1 MRRKCIT
8 MLLALVMVVSLFA
21 GVVPTSAAAAGSNYT
36 QTQVVTSDTNADGTA
51 ASDAYRK
58 AYPDYMA
65 NAAPDVVLP
74 GLTNGENLVPQ
85 GIAYWAEKNW
95 LLVSYYVDKADK
107 NSADAGA
114 AVIAAL
120 DLNTNQT
127 VGVYKFTKADGS
139 AFTAHMGGIAVGT
152 YNLYYTDGHHGIG
165 YIPLT
170 ELTAETK
177 TISISAWES
186 VSIAG
191 INSGAET
198 SYLSMS
204 NGLLWTGNFYNNNKQ
219 YSKKPGKYHSMMYGY
234 EISGTDSASEFAS
247 LKAIAEKPTYVVAA
261 PDSVDQI
268 QGVAYRNGQIILS
281 RSFGRTNDSA
291 LTIYSCTLDKSSTV
305 DNPTVLRD
313 KIKEVKSLPM
323 SEGITLA
330 GTNMLY
336 NLFESGAAY
345 YREGKDGKGKGSNPT
360 DQVWK
365 VDVRKLLNER
375 AVDPVVT
382 TDEVWYERV
391 TTLADL
397 TDVTGQYLIA
407 YNTNDGAVPTQ
418 YAMQVKGLME
428 KGRDGT
434 LGNSGNPSQK
444 DADSMYMEPAEQSNY
459 EIKTVDGTERYY
471 FENVPDSAL
480 WHFELDPED
489 SNHVVTVVSNDP
501 AYAQYPCF
509 YFGSRLMLMQQYGQF
524 ERQNYQRISVTKD
537 GLFQLYYQNLNNGN
551 SYYLW
556 CNDGTYNNQY
566 DDFYANG
573 NQASQHTGYTEKSGT
588 FHCDANYKAPS
599 TTEGNK
605 LYNSGNKTSKN
616 SPDEG
621 SDVPDLYSYF
631 TIYKRYEKHTTQTG
645 KSGTNLDKT
654 AELQA
659 NGTYNIDMSVF
670 TTGTTTT
677 SDSTASEMTYADTD
691 YVLVLDMSKSM
702 RDDGKMDMLK
712 TALDK
717 FVDDLLAAQNASGKS
732 YRVAV
737 VTFSNNDDIATWTKY
752 KMTGYYVGSNF
763 IGYKDRDKSY
773 GKALMD
779 VSSALKTSVIQNLSY
794 NNEVVAST
802 HTELGME
809 LAYGILQNSGAD
821 YKNPLSANYR
831 NAAVVVFTDGIP
843 YNTDTR
849 NNTVS
854 IANDA
859 ISKAKDCKT
868 LGADVYTVGLKVA
881 FETEYKNP
889 YYFTTNKFMSVL
901 SSNYPKATDL
911 TITGAQTSNRYFY
924 SADNQS
930 QLTGIF
936 QKICTTTVAG
946 KTDSATTNVTL
957 NADSV
962 LRDKITDSFD
972 ARSAAVE
979 VSFLP
984 GTTSDGSNF
993 VFNKALTEAEFEAKT
1008 GSNISAELSADGKTV
1023 TVTGFDYS
1031 KYYIAYSHP
1040 GYKMLVS
1047 INGVLLN
1054 DGVSGEQ
1061 LATNAKNSGIY
1072 KTAADTE
1079 ATNEF
1084 EVPTVDVP
1092 SVSCTLDFGLDAV
1105 ANIGNTVVAVSA
1117 APAKQDPNNYVTTYS
1132 RQDGGV
1138 KVSADGTNAVVSP
1151 GTNWSSTQR
1160 NYVLAQAADGTFE
1173 WVKLTI
1179 VPASNILYE
1188 EDKLTRGNESGK
1200 VAWTTAGTSDNL
1212 RQTVNNDLRYGYDT
1226 VYENKLGTY
1235 SNGTAYAATVNKD
1248 SKFSQSL
1255 SFTFTGTGFDIISD
1269 CGNRTGIL
1277 AAAVKNSAGE
1287 TIKVYMVDTYFKGD
1301 GTIAHGTTLYQTPVV
1316 QNLALDYG
1324 TYTVTMNAM
1333 YLRRSEIEKA
1343 EASADLQDAGSSAL
1357 VSELLAQAGMTDV
1370 DPSKVELVYMD
1381 DNSILSPK
1389 HQPSPDVFD
1398 GEEQAAMDWT
1408 TYVDGVRVYGA
1419 LKAEDQGVYL
1429 DGEKNVTYYNII
1441 NSMIAADQITNE
1453 TTNGFAYI
1461 EGTGDTTFNP
1471 ATYQQS
1477 GPQNE
1482 IYLAKNRAITFK
1494 VASGS
1499 VVQVSARAVTDKAAR
1514 INTDKDVTSNTEM
1527 YYEVRPNNDGTVVIQ
1542 NTGEGML
1549 ALVNVKIASAT
1560 AANAAPMVDQDTLE
1574 EACQLLAAGTPEPPT
1589 TVDPTGPDTP
1599 WVNPFTDVSENDWFF
1614 DAVKFVNERKLFVG
1628 TTETTFAPRMA
1639 MTRGMFVTVLGTLAG
1654 VDETAAEASTF
1665 EDVNPNAYYA
1675 PYVAWAQKNGI
1686 VVGTSATTFEPNA
1699 EITREQMAII
1709 MYNYAKYAG
1718 EDVSKTDPAGLAAFA
1733 DGASVS
1739 GWAQTE
1745 MAWAVNMQ
1753 LMVGSDGK
1761 LSPQNHASRAEV
1773 AEIVKNYV
1781 NVLGK

>member
-36 QTQVVTSDTNADGTA
+36 QVPVVTDDTNADGTA
-51 ASDAYRK
+51 ASDAYKK
-58 AYPDYMA
+58 AYPEYMA

-74 GLTNGENLVPQ
+74 GLTDGENLVPQ

-95 LLVSYYVDKADK
+95 LLVSYYVDKYD
-107 NSADAGA
+107 SANAGA

-177 TISISAWES
+177 TISISVGES
-186 VSIAG
+186 VSIAS
-191 INSGAET
+191 INNGAET

-204 NGLLWTGNFYNNNKQ
+204 NGLLWTGNFYNKD
-219 YSKKPGKYHSMMYGY
+219 YSKVPGKYLSMMYGY

-247 LKAIAEKPTYVVAA
+247 LKAIAADPTYVVAA

-281 RSFGRTNDSA
+281 RSYGRKNASY

-305 DNPTVLRD
+305 DNPTVLSD

-345 YREGKDGKGKGSNPT
+345 YREGKDGKAKGSNPT

-407 YNTNDGAVPTQ
+407 YNTKDGAVPTQ
-418 YAMQVKGLME
+418 YAMQAAGLNAAGQRGSTT
-428 KGRDGT
+428 KD
-434 LGNSGNPSQK
+434 NPSQS
-444 DADSMYMEPAEQSNY
+444 DGDSMYMKSAEQSNY
-459 EIKTVDGTERYY
+459 VIKTVDGTERYY

-489 SNHVVTVVSNDP
+489 SNHVVTVVSNDLT
-501 AYAQYPCF
+501 YSGNPCF
-509 YFGSRLMLMQQYGQF
+509 YFGSRLMYMQQFGKY
-524 ERQNYQRISVTKD
+524 ERQNYQRISVTD
-537 GLFQLYYQNLNNGN
+537 SGLFQFYYQNLNNGS

-556 CNDGTYNNQY
+556 CNDGKYNTQY
-566 DDFYANG
+566 DTFYAYG
-573 NQASQHTGYTEKSGT
+573 NQASQHEGVKEENGT
-588 FHCDANYKAPS
+588 FHCDAKHGQKDS
-599 TTEGNK
+599 E
-605 LYNSGNKTSKN
+605 SGNKSTATKN
-616 SPDEG
+616 KPNAGDG
-621 SDVPDLYSYF
+621 VADQYSYF
-631 TIYKRYEKHTTQTG
+631 TIYKRHEKHTTQTG

-654 AELQA
+654 AKLQD

-691 YVLVLDMSKSM
+691 YVFVLDMSKSM

-712 TALDK
+712 AALDK
-717 FVDDLLAAQNASGKS
+717 FVDDLVAAQKASGKS

-737 VTFSNNDDIATWTKY
+737 VTFSNNNHDVALWNQY

-779 VSSALKTSVIQNLSY
+779 VSSALKTSVIANLNY
-794 NNEVVAST
+794 NSNTVAST

-843 YNTDTR
+843 YHADIKPQ
-849 NNTVS
+849 TVD
-854 IANDA
+854 IANNA

-881 FETEYKNP
+881 FETEYDSP

-1061 LATNAKNSGIY
+1061 LATNAENSGIY

-1117 APAKQDPNNYVTTYS
+1117 APVKQDPNNYVKTYS

-1160 NYVLAQAADGTFE
+1160 NYVLAQTADGTLE

-1200 VAWTTAGTSDNL
+1200 VAWTTAGTSENL
-1212 RQTVNNDLRYGYDT
+1212 RQTVNNGLRYGYDT

-1248 SKFSQSL
+1248 NKFSQSL

-1343 EASADLQDAGSSAL
+1343 EASADLQGAGSSAL

-1398 GEEQAAMDWT
+1398 GEEQTAMDWT

-1477 GPQNE
+1477 GPKNE
-1482 IYLAKNRAITFK
+1482 IYLAKNSAITFK

-1499 VVQVSARAVTDKAAR
+1499 VVQVSARAVTDKAAQ

-1589 TVDPTGPDTP
+1589 PVDPSGPDTP

>member
-1 MRRKCIT
+1 
-8 MLLALVMVVSLFA
+8 
-21 GVVPTSAAAAGSNYT
+21 
-36 QTQVVTSDTNADGTA
+36 
-51 ASDAYRK
+51 
-58 AYPDYMA
+58 
-65 NAAPDVVLP
+65 
-74 GLTNGENLVPQ
+74 
-85 GIAYWAEKNW
+85 
-95 LLVSYYVDKADK
+95 
-107 NSADAGA
+107 
-114 AVIAAL
+114 
-120 DLNTNQT
+120 
-127 VGVYKFTKADGS
+127 
-139 AFTAHMGGIAVGT
+139 
-152 YNLYYTDGHHGIG
+152 
-165 YIPLT
+165 
-170 ELTAETK
+170 
-177 TISISAWES
+177 
-186 VSIAG
+186 
-191 INSGAET
+191 
-198 SYLSMS
+198 
-204 NGLLWTGNFYNNNKQ
+204 
-219 YSKKPGKYHSMMYGY
+219 MMYGY

-247 LKAIAEKPTYVVAA
+247 LKAIAADPTYVVAA

-281 RSFGRTNDSA
+281 RSYGRKNASA

-305 DNPTVLRD
+305 DNPTVLSD

-407 YNTNDGAVPTQ
+407 YNTKDGAVPTQ
-418 YAMQVKGLME
+418 YAMQAAGLNAAGQRGSTT
-428 KGRDGT
+428 KD
-434 LGNSGNPSQK
+434 NPSQS
-444 DADSMYMEPAEQSNY
+444 DGDSMYMKSAEQSNY
-459 EIKTVDGTERYY
+459 VIKTVDGTERYY

-489 SNHVVTVVSNDP
+489 SNHVVTVVSNDLT
-501 AYAQYPCF
+501 YSGNPCF
-509 YFGSRLMLMQQYGQF
+509 YFGSRLMYMQQFGKY
-524 ERQNYQRISVTKD
+524 ERQNYQRISVTD
-537 GLFQLYYQNLNNGN
+537 SGLFQFYYQNLNNGS

-556 CNDGTYNNQY
+556 CNDGKYNAKY
-566 DDFYANG
+566 DTFYAYG
-573 NQASQHTGYTEKSGT
+573 NQASQHVGVKEENGT
-588 FHCDANYKAPS
+588 FHCDAKHGQKDS
-599 TTEGNK
+599 E
-605 LYNSGNKTSKN
+605 SGNKSTATKN
-616 SPDEG
+616 KPDAG
-621 SDVPDLYSYF
+621 YAVPDQYSYF
-631 TIYKRYEKHTTQTG
+631 TIYKRHEKHTTQTG

-654 AELQA
+654 AKLQD

-691 YVLVLDMSKSM
+691 YVLVLDMSRSM
-702 RDDGKMDMLK
+702 NDDGKMDMLK
-712 TALDK
+712 AALDK
-717 FVDDLLAAQNASGKS
+717 FVDDLVAAQKASGKS

-737 VTFSNNDDIATWTKY
+737 VTFSNNDDFWALTKY

-779 VSSALKTSVIQNLSY
+779 VSSDLKTSVIQNLSY
-794 NNEVVAST
+794 NDEVVAST

-831 NAAVVVFTDGIP
+831 NAAVVVFTDGTP
-843 YNTDTR
+843 YNTNWS

-881 FETEYKNP
+881 FETEYDSP

-972 ARSAAVE
+972 TRSAAVE

-1061 LATNAKNSGIY
+1061 LPTNAENSGIY

-1117 APAKQDPNNYVTTYS
+1117 APVKQDPNNYVTTYS
-1132 RQDGGV
+1132 RQDGGGV

-1151 GTNWSSTQR
+1151 DTNWSSTQR
-1160 NYVLAQAADGTFE
+1160 NYVLAQTADGTLE

-1200 VAWTTAGTSDNL
+1200 VAWTTAGTSENL
-1212 RQTVNNDLRYGYDT
+1212 RQTVNNGLRYGYDT

-1248 SKFSQSL
+1248 NKFSQSL

-1343 EASADLQDAGSSAL
+1343 EASADLQGAGSSAL

-1560 AANAAPMVDQDTLE
+1560 AANAAPMVDQGTLE

-1589 TVDPTGPDTP
+1589 PVDPTGPGTP

>member
-36 QTQVVTSDTNADGTA
+36 QAPVVTDDTNADGTA
-51 ASDAYRK
+51 ASDAYKK

-74 GLTNGENLVPQ
+74 GLTDGENLVPQ

-95 LLVSYYVDKADK
+95 LLVSYYVDKYD
-107 NSADAGA
+107 SANAGA

-177 TISISAWES
+177 TISISVGES
-186 VSIAG
+186 VSIAS
-191 INSGAET
+191 INNGAET

-204 NGLLWTGNFYNNNKQ
+204 NGLLWTGNFYNKD
-219 YSKKPGKYHSMMYGY
+219 YSKVPGKYLSMMYGY

-247 LKAIAEKPTYVVAA
+247 LKAIAADPTYVVAA

-281 RSFGRTNDSA
+281 RSYGRKNASY
-291 LTIYSCTLDKSSTV
+291 LTIYSCTLDKNSTV
-305 DNPTVLRD
+305 DNPTVLSD

-345 YREGKDGKGKGSNPT
+345 YREGKDGKAKGSNPT

-397 TDVTGQYLIA
+397 TDVTGQYLIT
-407 YNTNDGAVPTQ
+407 YNTNNGAVPTQ
-418 YAMQVKGLME
+418 YAMQAAGLNAAGQRGSTTKE
-428 KGRDGT
+428 
-434 LGNSGNPSQK
+434 NPSQK
-444 DADSMYMEPAEQSNY
+444 DGDSMYMKSAEQSNY
-459 EIKTVDGTERYY
+459 VIKTVDGTERYY

-489 SNHVVTVVSNDP
+489 SNHVVTVVSNDLT
-501 AYAQYPCF
+501 YSGNPCF
-509 YFGSRLMLMQQYGQF
+509 YFGSRLMYMQQFGKY
-524 ERQNYQRISVTKD
+524 ERQNYQRISVTD
-537 GLFQLYYQNLNNGN
+537 SGLFQFYYQNFSKNS

-556 CNDGTYNNQY
+556 CNDGQYNTQY
-566 DDFYANG
+566 DAFYAYG
-573 NQASQHTGYTEKSGT
+573 NQKSQHVGDKEENGT
-588 FHCDANYKAPS
+588 FHCDAKYSHEKKDP
-599 TTEGNK
+599 E
-605 LYNSGNKTSKN
+605 SGNKSIA
-616 SPDEG
+616 SPDSPNAG
-621 SDVPDLYSYF
+621 AAVPDQYSYF

-654 AELQA
+654 AKLQD

-691 YVLVLDMSKSM
+691 YVLVLDMSRSM
-702 RDDGKMDMLK
+702 NDDGKLNMLK
-712 TALDK
+712 SSVKAFISQLVTAEK
-717 FVDDLLAAQNASGKS
+717 EHGTN
-732 YRVAV
+732 YRVAI
-737 VTFSNNDDIATWTKY
+737 VTFSNGSDNTLLWQYTG
-752 KMTGYYVGSNF
+752 TGYYKGTSFV
-763 IGYKDRDKSY
+763 GYKNRGGSY
-773 GKALMD
+773 G
-779 VSSALKTSVIQNLSY
+779 SALQGVNTSLNTSVVDKLSPPSVSGAT
-794 NNEVVAST
+794 NT
-802 HTELGME
+802 QLGME
-809 LAYGILQNSGAD
+809 LAAGILSSSNANYTHPERAD
-821 YKNPLSANYR
+821 YR
-831 NAAVVVFTDGIP
+831 NAAVVLFTDGKP
-843 YNTDTR
+843 ENLTG
-849 NNTVS
+849 NTVKV
-854 IANDA
+854 ANEA
-859 ISKAKDCKT
+859 IKYSANCKT

-881 FETEYKNP
+881 FETEYDNP
-889 YYFTTNKFMSVL
+889 YYFTTNKFMSVM
-901 SSNYPKATDL
+901 SSNYPGATNL
-911 TITGAQTSNRYFY
+911 TKTGAQTSNRYFY

-984 GTTSDGSNF
+984 GTTSDGSSF

-1008 GSNISAELSADGKTV
+1008 GSSISAELSADGKTV

-1200 VAWTTAGTSDNL
+1200 VAWTTAGTSENL
-1212 RQTVNNDLRYGYDT
+1212 RQTVNNGLRYGYDT

-1248 SKFSQSL
+1248 NKFSQSL

-1287 TIKVYMVDTYFKGD
+1287 TIKVYMVDTYFKGGD
-1301 GTIAHGTTLYQTPVV
+1301 TIAHGTTLYQTPVV

-1343 EASADLQDAGSSAL
+1343 EASADLQGAGSSAL
-1357 VSELLAQAGMTDV
+1357 VNELLAQAGMTDV

-1419 LKAEDQGVYL
+1419 LKAGDQGVYL

-1441 NSMIAADQITNE
+1441 NSMIAADQIQNE

-1482 IYLAKNRAITFK
+1482 IYLAKNSAIAFK

-1560 AANAAPMVDQDTLE
+1560 AANAAPMVDQGTLE

-1589 TVDPTGPDTP
+1589 PVDPTGPDTP

-1718 EDVSKTDPAGLAAFA
+1718 EDVSKTDPAGLTAFA

-1781 NVLGK
+1781 NILGK

>member
-36 QTQVVTSDTNADGTA
+36 QAQVVTDDTNADGTA
-51 ASDAYRK
+51 ASDAYKK
-58 AYPDYMA
+58 AYPEYMA

-74 GLTNGENLVPQ
+74 GLTDGENLVPQ

-95 LLVSYYVDKADK
+95 LLVSYYVDKYD
-107 NSADAGA
+107 SANAGA

-177 TISISAWES
+177 TISISVGES
-186 VSIAG
+186 VSIAS
-191 INSGAET
+191 INNGAET

-204 NGLLWTGNFYNNNKQ
+204 NGLLWTGNFYNKD
-219 YSKKPGKYHSMMYGY
+219 YSKVPGKYLSMMYGY

-281 RSFGRTNDSA
+281 RSYGRKNASY

-305 DNPTVLRD
+305 DNPTVLSD

-345 YREGKDGKGKGSNPT
+345 YREGKDGKAKGSNPT

-407 YNTNDGAVPTQ
+407 YNTKDGAVPTQ
-418 YAMQVKGLME
+418 YAMQAAGLNAAGQRGSTT
-428 KGRDGT
+428 KD
-434 LGNSGNPSQK
+434 NPSQS
-444 DADSMYMEPAEQSNY
+444 DGDSMYMKSAEQSNY
-459 EIKTVDGTERYY
+459 VIKTVDGTERYY

-489 SNHVVTVVSNDP
+489 SNRVVTVVSNDLT
-501 AYAQYPCF
+501 YSGNPCF
-509 YFGSRLMLMQQYGQF
+509 YFGSRLMYMQQFGKY
-524 ERQNYQRISVTKD
+524 ERQNYQRISVTD
-537 GLFQLYYQNLNNGN
+537 SGLFQFYYQNLSNGS

-556 CNDGTYNNQY
+556 CNDGQYNTQY
-566 DDFYANG
+566 DAFYAYG
-573 NQASQHTGYTEKSGT
+573 NQKSQHVGDKEENGT
-588 FHCDANYKAPS
+588 FHCDAKHS
-599 TTEGNK
+599 QKDSE
-605 LYNSGNKTSKN
+605 SGNKSTASLS
-616 SPDEG
+616 SPNAGAAVEDQ
-621 SDVPDLYSYF
+621 YSYF

-654 AELQA
+654 AKLQD

-712 TALDK
+712 AALDK
-717 FVDDLLAAQNASGKS
+717 FVDDLVAAQNASGKS

-737 VTFSNNDDIATWTKY
+737 VTFSNNNDIAAWTKY

-763 IGYKDRDKSY
+763 VGYKDRDKSY
-773 GKALMD
+773 GKAFMD

-794 NNEVVAST
+794 NDEWVAST

-831 NAAVVVFTDGIP
+831 NAAVVVFTDGTP
-843 YNTDTR
+843 YNTDVS

-881 FETEYKNP
+881 FETKYDSP

-1061 LATNAKNSGIY
+1061 LPTNAENSGIY

-1084 EVPTVDVP
+1084 EVPTVNVP

-1132 RQDGGV
+1132 RQDGGGV

-1151 GTNWSSTQR
+1151 DTNWSSTQR
-1160 NYVLAQAADGTFE
+1160 NYVLAQTADGTFE

-1212 RQTVNNDLRYGYDT
+1212 RQTVNNGLRYGYDT

-1248 SKFSQSL
+1248 NKFSQSL

-1287 TIKVYMVDTYFKGD
+1287 TIKVYMVDTYFKGGD
-1301 GTIAHGTTLYQTPVV
+1301 TIAHGTTLYQTPVV

-1343 EASADLQDAGSSAL
+1343 EASADLQGAGSSAL

-1419 LKAEDQGVYL
+1419 LKAGDQGVYL

-1482 IYLAKNRAITFK
+1482 IYLAKNSAIAFK

>member
-36 QTQVVTSDTNADGTA
+36 QVPVVTGDTNADGTA
-51 ASDAYRK
+51 ASDAYKK

-65 NAAPDVVLP
+65 NAAPGVVLP
-74 GLTNGENLVPQ
+74 GLTDGENLVPQ
-85 GIAYWAEKNW
+85 GIAYWAAKNW
-95 LLVSYYVDKADK
+95 LLVSYYVDKYD
-107 NSADAGA
+107 SANAGA

-152 YNLYYTDGHHGIG
+152 YNLYYTDGNHGIG

-177 TISISAWES
+177 PISISVGES

-191 INSGAET
+191 INGGAET

-204 NGLLWTGNFYNNNKQ
+204 NGLLWTGNFYNKD
-219 YSKKPGKYHSMMYGY
+219 YSKVPGKYLSMMYGY
-234 EISGTDSASEFAS
+234 ELSGTDSASEFAS
-247 LKAIAEKPTYVVAA
+247 LKAIAADPTYVVAA

-281 RSFGRTNDSA
+281 RSYGRKNAST
-291 LTIYSCTLDKSSTV
+291 LTIYSCTLDKNSTV
-305 DNPTVLRD
+305 DNPTVLSD

-407 YNTNDGAVPTQ
+407 YNTKDGAVPTQ
-418 YAMQVKGLME
+418 YAMQAAGLNAAGQRGSTT
-428 KGRDGT
+428 KD
-434 LGNSGNPSQK
+434 NPSQS
-444 DADSMYMEPAEQSNY
+444 DGDSMYMKSAEQSNY
-459 EIKTVDGTERYY
+459 VIKTVDGTERYY

-489 SNHVVTVVSNDP
+489 SNHVVTVVSNDLT
-501 AYAQYPCF
+501 YSGNPCF
-509 YFGSRLMLMQQYGQF
+509 YFGSRLMYMQQFGKY
-524 ERQNYQRISVTKD
+524 ERQNYQRISVTD
-537 GLFQLYYQNLNNGN
+537 SGLFQFYYQNLSNGS

-556 CNDGTYNNQY
+556 CNDGKYNAKY
-566 DDFYANG
+566 DAFYAYG
-573 NQASQHTGYTEKSGT
+573 NQKSQHVGDKEESGT
-588 FHCDANYKAPS
+588 FHCDAKHGQKDS
-599 TTEGNK
+599 E
-605 LYNSGNKTSKN
+605 SGNKSTA
-616 SPDEG
+616 SP
-621 SDVPDLYSYF
+621 SDPNAGYAVPDQYSYF
-631 TIYKRYEKHTTQTG
+631 TIYKRHEKHTTQTG

-654 AELQA
+654 AKLQD

-712 TALDK
+712 AALDK
-717 FVDDLLAAQNASGKS
+717 FVDDLVAAQKASGKS

-737 VTFSNNDDIATWTKY
+737 VTFSNNDSWGGDYAK
-752 KMTGYYVGSNF
+752 TGYYVNSSF
-763 IGYKDRDKSY
+763 IGYKDRNKSY

-779 VSSALKTSVIQNLSY
+779 VSSALKTSVIANLNY
-794 NNEVVAST
+794 NSKTVAST

-831 NAAVVVFTDGIP
+831 NAAVVVFTDGTP
-843 YNTDTR
+843 YNVAVDTK
-849 NNTVS
+849 TVS
-854 IANDA
+854 IANNA

-881 FETEYKNP
+881 FETEYDSP

-1061 LATNAKNSGIY
+1061 LPTNAENSGIY

-1117 APAKQDPNNYVTTYS
+1117 APVKQDPNNYVTTYS

-1160 NYVLAQAADGTFE
+1160 NYVLAQAADGTLE

-1212 RQTVNNDLRYGYDT
+1212 RQTVNNGLRYGYDT

-1248 SKFSQSL
+1248 NKFSQSL

-1301 GTIAHGTTLYQTPVV
+1301 DTIAHGTTLYQTPVV
-1316 QNLALDYG
+1316 QNLALAYG

-1343 EASADLQDAGSSAL
+1343 EASADLQGAGSSAL

-1441 NSMIAADQITNE
+1441 NSMIAADQIKNE

-1482 IYLAKNRAITFK
+1482 IYLAKNSAIAFK

-1514 INTDKDVTSNTEM
+1514 INTDKDVISNTEM
-1527 YYEVRPNNDGTVVIQ
+1527 YYEVRPNDDGTVVIQ

-1560 AANAAPMVDQDTLE
+1560 AANAAPMVDQGTLE

-1589 TVDPTGPDTP
+1589 PVDPTGPDTP

>member
-36 QTQVVTSDTNADGTA
+36 QVPVVTGDTNADGTA
-51 ASDAYRK
+51 ASDAYKK

-152 YNLYYTDGHHGIG
+152 YNLYYTDGNHGIG

-186 VSIAG
+186 VSIAS

-247 LKAIAEKPTYVVAA
+247 LKAIAADPTYVVAA

-281 RSFGRTNDSA
+281 RSFGRKNDSA

-345 YREGKDGKGKGSNPT
+345 YREGKDGNGKGSNPT

-397 TDVTGQYLIA
+397 TDVTGQYLIT
-407 YNTNDGAVPTQ
+407 YNTNNGAVPTQ
-418 YAMQVKGLME
+418 YAMQAAGLNAAGQRGSTTKE
-428 KGRDGT
+428 
-434 LGNSGNPSQK
+434 NPSQK
-444 DADSMYMEPAEQSNY
+444 DGDSMYMKSAEQSNY
-459 EIKTVDGTERYY
+459 VIKTVDGTERYY

-489 SNHVVTVVSNDP
+489 SNHVVTVVSNDLT
-501 AYAQYPCF
+501 YSGNPCF
-509 YFGSRLMLMQQYGQF
+509 YFGSRLMYMQQFGKY
-524 ERQNYQRISVTKD
+524 ERQNYQRISVTD
-537 GLFQLYYQNLNNGN
+537 SGLFQFYYQNFSKNS

-556 CNDGTYNNQY
+556 CNDGQYNTQY
-566 DDFYANG
+566 DAFYAYG
-573 NQASQHTGYTEKSGT
+573 NQKSQHVGDKEENGT
-588 FHCDANYKAPS
+588 FHCDAKHGQTDS
-599 TTEGNK
+599 E
-605 LYNSGNKTSKN
+605 SGNKSTATPSD
-616 SPDEG
+616 PDIGEG
-621 SDVPDLYSYF
+621 VADQYSYF

-654 AELQA
+654 AKLQD

-691 YVLVLDMSKSM
+691 YVLVLDMSRSM
-702 RDDGKMDMLK
+702 NDDGKLNMLK
-712 TALDK
+712 SSVKAFISQLVTAEK
-717 FVDDLLAAQNASGKS
+717 EHGTN
-732 YRVAV
+732 YRVAI
-737 VTFSNNDDIATWTKY
+737 VTFSNGSDNTLLWQYTG
-752 KMTGYYVGSNF
+752 TGYYKGTSFV
-763 IGYKDRDKSY
+763 GYKNRGGSY
-773 GKALMD
+773 G
-779 VSSALKTSVIQNLSY
+779 SALQGVNTSLNTSVVDKLSPPSVSGAT
-794 NNEVVAST
+794 NT
-802 HTELGME
+802 QLGME
-809 LAYGILQNSGAD
+809 LAAGILSSSNANYTHPERAD
-821 YKNPLSANYR
+821 YR
-831 NAAVVVFTDGIP
+831 NAAVVLFTDGKP
-843 YNTDTR
+843 ENLTG
-849 NNTVS
+849 NTVKV
-854 IANDA
+854 ANEA
-859 ISKAKDCKT
+859 IKYSANCKT

-881 FETEYKNP
+881 FETEYDSP
-889 YYFTTNKFMSVL
+889 YYFTTNKFMSVM
-901 SSNYPKATDL
+901 SSNYPGATNL
-911 TITGAQTSNRYFY
+911 TKTGAQTSNRYFY

-930 QLTGIF
+930 QLTDIF

-1061 LATNAKNSGIY
+1061 LPTNAENSGIY

-1084 EVPTVDVP
+1084 EVPTVNVP

-1117 APAKQDPNNYVTTYS
+1117 APVKQDPNNYVTTYS

-1151 GTNWSSTQR
+1151 DTNWSSTQR
-1160 NYVLAQAADGTFE
+1160 NYVLAQTADGTLE

-1200 VAWTTAGTSDNL
+1200 VAWTTAGTSENL
-1212 RQTVNNDLRYGYDT
+1212 RQTVNNGLRYGYDT

-1248 SKFSQSL
+1248 NKFSQSL

-1301 GTIAHGTTLYQTPVV
+1301 DTIAHGTTLYQTPVV

-1343 EASADLQDAGSSAL
+1343 EASADLQGAGSSAL

-1429 DGEKNVTYYNII
+1429 GGEKNVTYYNII

-1453 TTNGFAYI
+1453 TTTNGFAYI

-1482 IYLAKNRAITFK
+1482 IYLAKNSAITFK

-1499 VVQVSARAVTDKAAR
+1499 VVQVSARAVTDKAAQ
-1514 INTDKDVTSNTEM
+1514 INGDAGKTINSNTEM

-1560 AANAAPMVDQDTLE
+1560 AANAAPMVDQGTLE

-1589 TVDPTGPDTP
+1589 PVDPSGPDTP

>member
-36 QTQVVTSDTNADGTA
+36 QVPVVTDDTNADGTA
-51 ASDAYRK
+51 ASDAYKK
-58 AYPDYMA
+58 AYPEYMA

-74 GLTNGENLVPQ
+74 GLTDGENLVPQ

-95 LLVSYYVDKADK
+95 LLVSYYVDKYD
-107 NSADAGA
+107 SANAGA

-177 TISISAWES
+177 TISISVGES
-186 VSIAG
+186 VSIAS
-191 INSGAET
+191 INNGAET

-204 NGLLWTGNFYNNNKQ
+204 NGLLWTGNFYNKD
-219 YSKKPGKYHSMMYGY
+219 YSKVPGKYLSMMYGY

-247 LKAIAEKPTYVVAA
+247 LKAIAADPTYVVAA

-281 RSFGRTNDSA
+281 RSYGRKNASY

-305 DNPTVLRD
+305 DNPTVLSD

-345 YREGKDGKGKGSNPT
+345 YREGKDGKAKGSNPT

-407 YNTNDGAVPTQ
+407 YNTKDGAVPTQ
-418 YAMQVKGLME
+418 YAMQAAGLNAAGQRGSTT
-428 KGRDGT
+428 KD
-434 LGNSGNPSQK
+434 NPSQS
-444 DADSMYMEPAEQSNY
+444 DGDSMYMKSAEQSNY
-459 EIKTVDGTERYY
+459 VIKTVDGTERYY

-489 SNHVVTVVSNDP
+489 SNRVVTVVSNDLT
-501 AYAQYPCF
+501 YSGNPCF
-509 YFGSRLMLMQQYGQF
+509 YFGSRLMYMQQFGKY
-524 ERQNYQRISVTKD
+524 ERQNYQRISVTD
-537 GLFQLYYQNLNNGN
+537 SGLFQFYYQNLSNGS

-556 CNDGTYNNQY
+556 CNDGQYNTQY
-566 DDFYANG
+566 DAFYAYG
-573 NQASQHTGYTEKSGT
+573 NQKSQHVGDKEENGT
-588 FHCDANYKAPS
+588 FHCDAKHS
-599 TTEGNK
+599 QKDSE
-605 LYNSGNKTSKN
+605 SGNKSTASLS
-616 SPDEG
+616 SPNAGAAVEDQ
-621 SDVPDLYSYF
+621 YSYF

-654 AELQA
+654 AKLQD

-712 TALDK
+712 AALDK
-717 FVDDLLAAQNASGKS
+717 FVDDLLAAQKASGKS

-737 VTFSNNDDIATWTKY
+737 VTFSNNDDFWTLTKY

-779 VSSALKTSVIQNLSY
+779 VSSDLKTSVIQNLSY
-794 NNEVVAST
+794 NDEVVAST

-831 NAAVVVFTDGIP
+831 NAAVVVFTDGTP
-843 YNTDTR
+843 YNVDL
-849 NNTVS
+849 NPQTVD
-854 IANDA
+854 IANNA

-881 FETEYKNP
+881 FETEYDSP

-1061 LATNAKNSGIY
+1061 LPTNAENSGIY

-1084 EVPTVDVP
+1084 EVPTVNVP

-1132 RQDGGV
+1132 RQDGGGV

-1151 GTNWSSTQR
+1151 DTNWSSTQR
-1160 NYVLAQAADGTFE
+1160 NYVLAQTADGTFE

-1212 RQTVNNDLRYGYDT
+1212 RQTVNNGLRYGYDT

-1248 SKFSQSL
+1248 NKFSQSL

-1343 EASADLQDAGSSAL
+1343 EASADLQGAGSSAL

-1419 LKAEDQGVYL
+1419 LKAGDQGVYL

-1560 AANAAPMVDQDTLE
+1560 AANAAPMVDQGTLE

-1589 TVDPTGPDTP
+1589 PVDPTGPDTP

>member
-36 QTQVVTSDTNADGTA
+36 QAPVVTDDTNADGTA
-51 ASDAYRK
+51 ASDAYKK

-65 NAAPDVVLP
+65 NAAPGVVLP
-74 GLTNGENLVPQ
+74 GLTDGENLVPQ

-95 LLVSYYVDKADK
+95 LLVSYYVDKYD
-107 NSADAGA
+107 SANAGA

-177 TISISAWES
+177 TISISVGES
-186 VSIAG
+186 VSIAS
-191 INSGAET
+191 INNGAET

-204 NGLLWTGNFYNNNKQ
+204 NGLLWTGNFYNKD
-219 YSKKPGKYHSMMYGY
+219 YSKVPGKYLSMMYGY

-281 RSFGRTNDSA
+281 RSYGRKNASA
-291 LTIYSCTLDKSSTV
+291 LTIYSCTLDKNSTV
-305 DNPTVLRD
+305 DNPTVLSD

-407 YNTNDGAVPTQ
+407 YNTKDGAVPTQ
-418 YAMQVKGLME
+418 YAMQAAGLNAAGQRGSTT
-428 KGRDGT
+428 KD
-434 LGNSGNPSQK
+434 NPSQK
-444 DADSMYMEPAEQSNY
+444 DGDSMYMKSAEQSNY
-459 EIKTVDGTERYY
+459 VIKTVDGTERYY

-489 SNHVVTVVSNDP
+489 SNRVVTVVSNDLT
-501 AYAQYPCF
+501 YSGNPCF
-509 YFGSRLMLMQQYGQF
+509 YFGSRLMYMQQFGKY
-524 ERQNYQRISVTKD
+524 ERQNYQRISVTD
-537 GLFQLYYQNLNNGN
+537 SGLFQFYYQNLSNGS

-556 CNDGTYNNQY
+556 CNDGQYNTQY
-566 DDFYANG
+566 DAFYAYG
-573 NQASQHTGYTEKSGT
+573 NQKSQHVGDKEENGT
-588 FHCDANYKAPS
+588 FHCDAKHGQKDS
-599 TTEGNK
+599 E
-605 LYNSGNKTSKN
+605 SGNKSTATKN
-616 SPDEG
+616 KPNAGDG
-621 SDVPDLYSYF
+621 VADQYSYF
-631 TIYKRYEKHTTQTG
+631 TIYKRHEKHTTQTG
-645 KSGTNLDKT
+645 KSGTNMDKT
-654 AELQA
+654 AKLQD

-691 YVLVLDMSKSM
+691 YVLVLDMSRSM
-702 RDDGKMDMLK
+702 NDDGKMDMLK
-712 TALDK
+712 AALDK
-717 FVDDLLAAQNASGKS
+717 FVDDLVAAQKASGKS

-737 VTFSNNDDIATWTKY
+737 VTFSNNDDFWALTKY

-763 IGYKDRDKSY
+763 VGYKDRDKSY

-779 VSSALKTSVIQNLSY
+779 VSSDLKTSVIQNLSY
-794 NNEVVAST
+794 NDEVVAST

-831 NAAVVVFTDGIP
+831 NAAVVVFTDGTP
-843 YNTDTR
+843 YNTKA
-849 NNTVS
+849 NKNIVS

-881 FETEYKNP
+881 FKTEYDSP

-1054 DGVSGEQ
+1054 DGVSGK
-1061 LATNAKNSGIY
+1061 LPTNAENSGIY

-1117 APAKQDPNNYVTTYS
+1117 APVKQDPNNYVTTYS
-1132 RQDGGV
+1132 SQDGGV
-1138 KVSADGTNAVVSP
+1138 KVSADGTNAVMSP
-1151 GTNWSSTQR
+1151 DTNWSSTQR
-1160 NYVLAQAADGTFE
+1160 NYVLAQTADGTFE

-1212 RQTVNNDLRYGYDT
+1212 RQTVNNGLRYGYDT

-1248 SKFSQSL
+1248 NKFSQSL

-1343 EASADLQDAGSSAL
+1343 EASADLQGAGSSAL

-1419 LKAEDQGVYL
+1419 LKAGDQGVYL

-1560 AANAAPMVDQDTLE
+1560 AANAVPMVDQGTLE

-1589 TVDPTGPDTP
+1589 PVDPSGPDTP

>member
-36 QTQVVTSDTNADGTA
+36 QVPVVTDDTNADGTA
-51 ASDAYRK
+51 ASDAYKK
-58 AYPDYMA
+58 AYPEYMA

-74 GLTNGENLVPQ
+74 GLNDGENLVPQ

-95 LLVSYYVDKADK
+95 LLVSYYVDKS
-107 NSADAGA
+107 SADAGA

-177 TISISAWES
+177 TISISVGES
-186 VSIAG
+186 VSIAS
-191 INSGAET
+191 INNGAET

-204 NGLLWTGNFYNNNKQ
+204 NGLLWTGNFYNKD
-219 YSKKPGKYHSMMYGY
+219 YSKVPGKYLSMMYGY

-281 RSFGRTNDSA
+281 RSYGRKNASY

-305 DNPTVLRD
+305 DNPTVLSD

-345 YREGKDGKGKGSNPT
+345 YREGKDGKAKGSNPT

-407 YNTNDGAVPTQ
+407 YNTKDGAVPTQ
-418 YAMQVKGLME
+418 YAMQAAGLNAAGQRGSTTKE
-428 KGRDGT
+428 
-434 LGNSGNPSQK
+434 NPSQK
-444 DADSMYMEPAEQSNY
+444 DGDSMYMKSAEQSNY
-459 EIKTVDGTERYY
+459 VIKTVDGTERYY

-489 SNHVVTVVSNDP
+489 SNHVVTVVSNDLT
-501 AYAQYPCF
+501 YSGNPCF
-509 YFGSRLMLMQQYGQF
+509 YFGSRLMYMQQFGKY
-524 ERQNYQRISVTKD
+524 ERQNYQRISVTD
-537 GLFQLYYQNLNNGN
+537 SGLFQFYYQNLNNGS

-556 CNDGTYNNQY
+556 CNDGQYNTQY
-566 DDFYANG
+566 DAFYAYG
-573 NQASQHTGYTEKSGT
+573 NQKSQHVGDKEENGT
-588 FHCDANYKAPS
+588 FHCDAKHDADVS
-599 TTEGNK
+599 E
-605 LYNSGNKTSKN
+605 SGNKSTAT
-616 SPDEG
+616 P
-621 SDVPDLYSYF
+621 SDPNAGDGVADQYSYF
-631 TIYKRYEKHTTQTG
+631 TIYKRHEKHTTQTG

-654 AELQA
+654 AKLQD

-691 YVLVLDMSKSM
+691 YVFVLDMSGSM
-702 RDDGKMDMLK
+702 NDDGKMDMLK
-712 TALDK
+712 AALNK
-717 FVDDLLAAQNASGKS
+717 FVDDLLAAQKASGKS

-737 VTFSNNDDIATWTKY
+737 VTFSNNGSWGFYGK
-752 KMTGYYVGSNF
+752 TGYYVNSKF
-763 IGYKDRDKSY
+763 IGYMNRDKSY
-773 GKALMD
+773 GEAFMN
-779 VSSALKTSVIQNLSY
+779 VSNALKTDVIKNLDYQPSG
-794 NNEVVAST
+794 AT

-809 LAYGILQNSGAD
+809 LAYGILQNSGAN
-821 YKNPLSANYR
+821 YKDPSSANYR
-831 NAAVVVFTDGIP
+831 NAAVVMFTDGIP
-843 YNTDTR
+843 YHVRLDQQ
-849 NNTVS
+849 TVN
-854 IANDA
+854 IANNA

-911 TITGAQTSNRYFY
+911 TKTGAQTSNRYFY

-1061 LATNAKNSGIY
+1061 LPTNAKNSGIY

-1117 APAKQDPNNYVTTYS
+1117 APVKQDPNNYVTTYS
-1132 RQDGGV
+1132 SQDGGV
-1138 KVSADGTNAVVSP
+1138 KVSADGTNAVMSP
-1151 GTNWSSTQR
+1151 DTNWSSTQR
-1160 NYVLAQAADGTFE
+1160 NYVLAQTADGTLE

-1212 RQTVNNDLRYGYDT
+1212 RQTVNNGLRYGYDT

-1248 SKFSQSL
+1248 NKFSQSL

-1343 EASADLQDAGSSAL
+1343 EASADLQGAGSSAL

-1398 GEEQAAMDWT
+1398 GEEQVAMDWT

-1419 LKAEDQGVYL
+1419 LKAGDQGVYL

>member
-1 MRRKCIT
+1 MRKKCIT

-36 QTQVVTSDTNADGTA
+36 QAQVVTGDTNADGTA
-51 ASDAYRK
+51 ASDAYQK
-58 AYPDYMA
+58 AYLDYMA
-65 NAAPDVVLP
+65 NAAPGVVLP

-95 LLVSYYVDKADK
+95 LLVSYYVDKYD
-107 NSADAGA
+107 SADAGA

-152 YNLYYTDGHHGIG
+152 YNLYYTDGNHGIG

-170 ELTAETK
+170 ELTAGTK
-177 TISISAWES
+177 PISISVRES

-204 NGLLWTGNFYNNNKQ
+204 NGLLWTGNFYNKD
-219 YSKKPGKYHSMMYGY
+219 YSTVPGKYHSMMYGY

-281 RSFGRTNDSA
+281 RSYGRKNDSA

-305 DNPTVLRD
+305 DNPTVLSD

-330 GTNMLY
+330 GTDMLY

-397 TDVTGQYLIA
+397 TDVTGQYLIT
-407 YNTNDGAVPTQ
+407 YNTNNGTVPTQ
-418 YAMQVKGLME
+418 YAMQAAGLNAAGQRGSTT
-428 KGRDGT
+428 KD
-434 LGNSGNPSQK
+434 NPSQS
-444 DADSMYMEPAEQSNY
+444 DGDSMYMKSAEQSDY
-459 EIKTVDGTERYY
+459 VIKTVDGTERYY

-489 SNHVVTVVSNDP
+489 SNRVVTVVSNDLT
-501 AYAQYPCF
+501 YSGNPCF
-509 YFGSRLMLMQQYGQF
+509 YFGSRLMYMQQFGKY
-524 ERQNYQRISVTKD
+524 ERQNYQRISVTD
-537 GLFQLYYQNLNNGN
+537 SGLFQFYYQNLNNGS

-556 CNDGTYNNQY
+556 CNDGQYNTQY
-566 DDFYANG
+566 DAFYAYG
-573 NQASQHTGYTEKSGT
+573 NQASQHVGDKEESGT
-588 FHCDANYKAPS
+588 FHCDAKHS
-599 TTEGNK
+599 QKDSE
-605 LYNSGNKTSKN
+605 SGNKSTASLS
-616 SPDEG
+616 SPNAGAAVADQ
-621 SDVPDLYSYF
+621 YSYF
-631 TIYKRYEKHTTQTG
+631 TIYKRHEKHTTQTG

-654 AELQA
+654 AKLQD

-712 TALDK
+712 AALNK
-717 FVDDLLAAQNASGKS
+717 FVDDLLAAQKASGKS

-737 VTFSNNDDIATWTKY
+737 VTFSNNDSWGGDYAK
-752 KMTGYYVGSNF
+752 TGYYVNSSF
-763 IGYKDRDKSY
+763 IGYKDRNKSY

-779 VSSALKTSVIQNLSY
+779 VSSALKTSVIANLNY
-794 NNEVVAST
+794 NSKTVAST

-843 YNTDTR
+843 YHVDLKPQ
-849 NNTVS
+849 TVD
-854 IANDA
+854 IANNA
-859 ISKAKDCKT
+859 ISKAKDCKDA
-868 LGADVYTVGLKVA
+868 GADVYTVGLKVA
-881 FETEYKNP
+881 FETEYDEP

-911 TITGAQTSNRYFY
+911 TKTGAQTSNRYFY

-930 QLTGIF
+930 QLTDIF

-984 GTTSDGSNF
+984 GTTSDGSSF

-1061 LATNAKNSGIY
+1061 LATNAENSGIY

-1151 GTNWSSTQR
+1151 DTNWSSTQR
-1160 NYVLAQAADGTFE
+1160 NYVLTQAADGTLE

-1212 RQTVNNDLRYGYDT
+1212 RQTVNNGLRYGYDT

-1248 SKFSQSL
+1248 NKFSQSL

-1343 EASADLQDAGSSAL
+1343 EASADLQGAGSSAL

-1419 LKAEDQGVYL
+1419 LKAKDQGVYL

-1441 NSMIAADQITNE
+1441 NGMIAADQIKNE

-1482 IYLAKNRAITFK
+1482 IYLAKNSAIAFK
-1494 VASGS
+1494 AASGS

-1527 YYEVRPNNDGTVVIQ
+1527 YYEVRPNDDGTVVIQ
-1542 NTGEGML
+1542 NTGDGML

-1560 AANAAPMVDQDTLE
+1560 AANAAPMVDQGTLE

-1589 TVDPTGPDTP
+1589 PIDPSGPDTP

>member
-36 QTQVVTSDTNADGTA
+36 QVPVVTDDTNADGTA
-51 ASDAYRK
+51 ASDAYKK
-58 AYPDYMA
+58 AYPEYMA

-74 GLTNGENLVPQ
+74 GLNDGENLVPQ

-95 LLVSYYVDKADK
+95 LLVSYYVDKS
-107 NSADAGA
+107 SADAGA

-177 TISISAWES
+177 TISISVGES
-186 VSIAG
+186 VSIAS
-191 INSGAET
+191 INNGAET

-204 NGLLWTGNFYNNNKQ
+204 NGLLWTGNFYNKD
-219 YSKKPGKYHSMMYGY
+219 YSKVPGKYLSMMYGY

-281 RSFGRTNDSA
+281 RSYGRKNASY

-305 DNPTVLRD
+305 DNPTVLSD

-345 YREGKDGKGKGSNPT
+345 YREGKDGKAKGSNPT

-407 YNTNDGAVPTQ
+407 YNTKDGAVPTQ
-418 YAMQVKGLME
+418 YAMQAAGLNAAGQRGSTTKE
-428 KGRDGT
+428 
-434 LGNSGNPSQK
+434 NPSQK
-444 DADSMYMEPAEQSNY
+444 DGDSMYMKSAEQSNY
-459 EIKTVDGTERYY
+459 VIKTVDGTERYY

-489 SNHVVTVVSNDP
+489 SNHVVTVVSNDLT
-501 AYAQYPCF
+501 YSGNPCF
-509 YFGSRLMLMQQYGQF
+509 YFGSRLMYMQQFGKY
-524 ERQNYQRISVTKD
+524 ERQNYQRISVTD
-537 GLFQLYYQNLNNGN
+537 SGLFQFYYQNLNNGS

-556 CNDGTYNNQY
+556 CNDGQYNTQY
-566 DDFYANG
+566 DAFYAYG
-573 NQASQHTGYTEKSGT
+573 NQKSQHVGDKEENGT
-588 FHCDANYKAPS
+588 FHCDAKHDADVS
-599 TTEGNK
+599 E
-605 LYNSGNKTSKN
+605 SGNKSTAT
-616 SPDEG
+616 P
-621 SDVPDLYSYF
+621 SDPNAGDGVADQYSYF
-631 TIYKRYEKHTTQTG
+631 TIYKRHEKHTTQTG

-654 AELQA
+654 AKLQD

-691 YVLVLDMSKSM
+691 YVFVLDMSGSM
-702 RDDGKMDMLK
+702 NDDGKMDMLK
-712 TALDK
+712 AALNK
-717 FVDDLLAAQNASGKS
+717 FVDDLLAAQKASGKS

-737 VTFSNNDDIATWTKY
+737 VTFSNNGSWGFYGK
-752 KMTGYYVGSNF
+752 TGYYVNSKF
-763 IGYKDRDKSY
+763 IGYMNRDKSY
-773 GKALMD
+773 GEAFMN
-779 VSSALKTSVIQNLSY
+779 VSNALKTDVIKNLDYQPSG
-794 NNEVVAST
+794 AT

-809 LAYGILQNSGAD
+809 LAYGILQNSGAN
-821 YKNPLSANYR
+821 YKDPSSANYR
-831 NAAVVVFTDGIP
+831 NAAVVMFTDGIP
-843 YNTDTR
+843 YHVRLDQQ
-849 NNTVS
+849 TVN
-854 IANDA
+854 IANNA

-911 TITGAQTSNRYFY
+911 TKTGAQTSNRYFY

-1061 LATNAKNSGIY
+1061 LPTNAKNSGIY

-1117 APAKQDPNNYVTTYS
+1117 APVKQDPNNYVTTYS
-1132 RQDGGV
+1132 SQDGGV
-1138 KVSADGTNAVVSP
+1138 KVSADGTNAVMSP
-1151 GTNWSSTQR
+1151 DTNWSSTQR
-1160 NYVLAQAADGTFE
+1160 NYVLAQTADGTLE

-1212 RQTVNNDLRYGYDT
+1212 RQTVNNGLRYGYDT

-1248 SKFSQSL
+1248 NKFSQSL

-1343 EASADLQDAGSSAL
+1343 EASADLQGAGSSAL

-1398 GEEQAAMDWT
+1398 GEEQVAMDWT

-1419 LKAEDQGVYL
+1419 LKAGDQGVYL

-1560 AANAAPMVDQDTLE
+1560 AANAAPMVDQGTLE

-1589 TVDPTGPDTP
+1589 PVDPSGPDTP

>member
-36 QTQVVTSDTNADGTA
+36 QAQVVTDDTNADGTA
-51 ASDAYRK
+51 ASDAYK
-58 AYPDYMA
+58 KVYPEYMA

-74 GLTNGENLVPQ
+74 GLTDGENLVPQ

-95 LLVSYYVDKADK
+95 LLVSYYVDKYD
-107 NSADAGA
+107 SANAGA

-177 TISISAWES
+177 TISISVGES
-186 VSIAG
+186 VSIAS
-191 INSGAET
+191 INNGAET

-204 NGLLWTGNFYNNNKQ
+204 NGLLWTGNFYNKD
-219 YSKKPGKYHSMMYGY
+219 YSKVPGKYLSMMYGY

-281 RSFGRTNDSA
+281 RSYGRKNASY

-305 DNPTVLRD
+305 DNPTVLSD

-345 YREGKDGKGKGSNPT
+345 YREGKDGKAKGSNPT

-407 YNTNDGAVPTQ
+407 YNTKDGAVPTQ
-418 YAMQVKGLME
+418 YAMQAAGLNAAGQRGSTT
-428 KGRDGT
+428 KD
-434 LGNSGNPSQK
+434 NPSQS
-444 DADSMYMEPAEQSNY
+444 DGDSMYMKSAEQSNY
-459 EIKTVDGTERYY
+459 VIKTVDGTERYY

-489 SNHVVTVVSNDP
+489 SNRVVTVVSNDLT
-501 AYAQYPCF
+501 YSGNPCF
-509 YFGSRLMLMQQYGQF
+509 YFGSRLMYMQQFGKY
-524 ERQNYQRISVTKD
+524 ERQNYQRISVTD
-537 GLFQLYYQNLNNGN
+537 SGLFQFYYQNLNNGS

-556 CNDGTYNNQY
+556 CNDGQYNTQY
-566 DDFYANG
+566 DAFYAYG
-573 NQASQHTGYTEKSGT
+573 NQKSQHEGVKEENGT
-588 FHCDANYKAPS
+588 FHCDAKHGQKDS
-599 TTEGNK
+599 E
-605 LYNSGNKTSKN
+605 SGNKSTATKN
-616 SPDEG
+616 KPNAGDG
-621 SDVPDLYSYF
+621 VADQYSYF

-654 AELQA
+654 AKLQD

-712 TALDK
+712 AALDK
-717 FVDDLLAAQNASGKS
+717 FVDDLVAAQNASGKS

-737 VTFSNNDDIATWTKY
+737 VTFSNNNDIAAWTKY

-763 IGYKDRDKSY
+763 VGYKDRDKSY
-773 GKALMD
+773 GKAFMD

-794 NNEVVAST
+794 NDEWVAST

-831 NAAVVVFTDGIP
+831 NAAVVVFTDGTP
-843 YNTDTR
+843 YNTDAS

-881 FETEYKNP
+881 FETKYNSP

-962 LRDKITDSFD
+962 LRDEITDSFD

-984 GTTSDGSNF
+984 GTTSDGSSF

-1061 LATNAKNSGIY
+1061 LPTNAENSGIY

-1092 SVSCTLDFGLDAV
+1092 SVSCTLDFGLDTV

-1117 APAKQDPNNYVTTYS
+1117 APVKQDPNNYVTTYS
-1132 RQDGGV
+1132 RQDGGGV
-1138 KVSADGTNAVVSP
+1138 KVSADGTNAVMSP
-1151 GTNWSSTQR
+1151 GTNWSSKQH
-1160 NYVLAQAADGTFE
+1160 NYVLTQAADGTLE

-1200 VAWTTAGTSDNL
+1200 VAWTTAGTSENL
-1212 RQTVNNDLRYGYDT
+1212 RQTVNNGLRYGYDT

-1248 SKFSQSL
+1248 NKFSQSL

-1301 GTIAHGTTLYQTPVV
+1301 DTIAHGTTLYQTPVV

-1343 EASADLQDAGSSAL
+1343 EASADLQGAGSSAL

-1419 LKAEDQGVYL
+1419 LKAGDQGVYL

-1482 IYLAKNRAITFK
+1482 IYLAKNSAITFK

-1499 VVQVSARAVTDKAAR
+1499 VVQVSARAVTDKAAQ

-1560 AANAAPMVDQDTLE
+1560 AANAAPMVDQGTLE

-1589 TVDPTGPDTP
+1589 PVDPSGPDTP

>member
-36 QTQVVTSDTNADGTA
+36 QAPVVTSDTNADGTA
-51 ASDAYRK
+51 ASDAYQK

-74 GLTNGENLVPQ
+74 GLTDGENLVPQ

-95 LLVSYYVDKADK
+95 LLVSYYVDKYD
-107 NSADAGA
+107 SANAGA

-177 TISISAWES
+177 TISISVGES
-186 VSIAG
+186 VSIAS

-204 NGLLWTGNFYNNNKQ
+204 NGLLWTGNFYNKD
-219 YSKKPGKYHSMMYGY
+219 YSTVPGKYHSMMYGY

-281 RSFGRTNDSA
+281 RSYGRKNDSA
-291 LTIYSCTLDKSSTV
+291 LTIYSCTLDKNSTV
-305 DNPTVLRD
+305 DNPTVLSDR
-313 KIKEVKSLPM
+313 IKEVKSLPM

-345 YREGKDGKGKGSNPT
+345 YREGKDGKTKGSNPT

-397 TDVTGQYLIA
+397 TDVTGQYLIT
-407 YNTNDGAVPTQ
+407 YNTKDGAVPTQ
-418 YAMQVKGLME
+418 YAMQAAGLNAAGQRGSTT
-428 KGRDGT
+428 KD
-434 LGNSGNPSQK
+434 NPSQS
-444 DADSMYMEPAEQSNY
+444 DGDSMYMKSAEQSNY
-459 EIKTVDGTERYY
+459 VIKTVDGTERYY

-489 SNHVVTVVSNDP
+489 SNQVVTVVSNDLT
-501 AYAQYPCF
+501 YSGNPCF
-509 YFGSRLMLMQQYGQF
+509 YFGSRLMYMQQFGKY
-524 ERQNYQRISVTKD
+524 ERQNYQRISVTD
-537 GLFQLYYQNLNNGN
+537 SGLFQFYYQNLKNGSS

-556 CNDGTYNNQY
+556 CNDGQYNTQY
-566 DDFYANG
+566 DAFYAYG
-573 NQASQHTGYTEKSGT
+573 NQAPQHVGDKEESGT
-588 FHCDANYKAPS
+588 FHCDAKHSAKDS
-599 TTEGNK
+599 E
-605 LYNSGNKTSKN
+605 SGNKSTATPSD
-616 SPDEG
+616 PDIGEG
-621 SDVPDLYSYF
+621 VADQYSYF
-631 TIYKRYEKHTTQTG
+631 TIYKRHEKHTTQTG

-654 AELQA
+654 AKLQD

-691 YVLVLDMSKSM
+691 YVLVLDMSGSM
-702 RDDGKMDMLK
+702 GDDGKMDMLK
-712 TALDK
+712 AALNK

-737 VTFSNNDDIATWTKY
+737 VTFSNNDSWDTFGGDYAK
-752 KMTGYYVGSNF
+752 TGYYVNSSF
-763 IGYKDRDKSY
+763 IGYKDRNKSY

-779 VSSALKTSVIQNLSY
+779 VSSALKTSVIANLKWNSKL
-794 NNEVVAST
+794 VAST

-831 NAAVVVFTDGIP
+831 NAAVVVFTDGTP
-843 YNTDTR
+843 YHVDANK
-849 NNTVS
+849 NTVS
-854 IANDA
+854 IANNA
-859 ISKAKDCKT
+859 ISKAKDCKDA
-868 LGADVYTVGLKVA
+868 GADVYTVGLKVA
-881 FETEYKNP
+881 FETKYDSP

-911 TITGAQTSNRYFY
+911 TKTGVQTSNRYFY

-957 NADSV
+957 NAASV

-984 GTTSDGSNF
+984 GTTSDGSSF

-1200 VAWTTAGTSDNL
+1200 VAWTTAGTSENL
-1212 RQTVNNDLRYGYDT
+1212 RQTVNNGLRYGYDT

-1248 SKFSQSL
+1248 NKFSQSL

-1287 TIKVYMVDTYFKGD
+1287 TIKVYMVDTYFKGG

-1343 EASADLQDAGSSAL
+1343 EASADLQGAGSSAL

-1419 LKAEDQGVYL
+1419 LKAKDQGVYL

-1441 NSMIAADQITNE
+1441 NGMIAADQIKNE

-1482 IYLAKNRAITFK
+1482 IYLAKNSAIAFK

-1560 AANAAPMVDQDTLE
+1560 AANAAPMIDQGTLE

-1589 TVDPTGPDTP
+1589 PIDPSGPDTP

>member
-36 QTQVVTSDTNADGTA
+36 QTQVVTDDTNADGTA
-51 ASDAYRK
+51 ASDAYKK
-58 AYPDYMA
+58 AYPEYMA

-74 GLTNGENLVPQ
+74 GLTDGENLVPQ

-95 LLVSYYVDKADK
+95 LLVSYYVDKYD
-107 NSADAGA
+107 SANAGA

-177 TISISAWES
+177 TISISVGES
-186 VSIAG
+186 VSIAS
-191 INSGAET
+191 INNGAET

-204 NGLLWTGNFYNNNKQ
+204 NGLLWTGNFYNKD
-219 YSKKPGKYHSMMYGY
+219 YSKVPGKYLSMMYGY

-247 LKAIAEKPTYVVAA
+247 LKAIAADPTYVVAA

-281 RSFGRTNDSA
+281 RSYGRKNASY

-305 DNPTVLRD
+305 DNPTVLSD

-345 YREGKDGKGKGSNPT
+345 YREGKDGKAKGSNPT

-407 YNTNDGAVPTQ
+407 YNTKDGAVPTQ
-418 YAMQVKGLME
+418 YAMQAAGLNAAGQRGSTT
-428 KGRDGT
+428 KD
-434 LGNSGNPSQK
+434 NPSQK
-444 DADSMYMEPAEQSNY
+444 DGDSMYMKSAEQSNY
-459 EIKTVDGTERYY
+459 VIKTVDGTERYY

-489 SNHVVTVVSNDP
+489 SNHVVTVVSNDLT
-501 AYAQYPCF
+501 YSGNPCF
-509 YFGSRLMLMQQYGQF
+509 YFGSRLMYMQQFGKY
-524 ERQNYQRISVTKD
+524 ERQNYQRISVTD
-537 GLFQLYYQNLNNGN
+537 SGLFQFYYQNLSNGS

-556 CNDGTYNNQY
+556 CNDGQYNTQY
-566 DDFYANG
+566 DAFYAYG
-573 NQASQHTGYTEKSGT
+573 NQKSQHVGDKEENGT
-588 FHCDANYKAPS
+588 FHCDAKHS
-599 TTEGNK
+599 QKDSE
-605 LYNSGNKTSKN
+605 SGNKSTASLS
-616 SPDEG
+616 SPNAG
-621 SDVPDLYSYF
+621 AAVPDQYSYF

-654 AELQA
+654 AKLQD

-691 YVLVLDMSKSM
+691 YVFVLDMSKSM

-712 TALDK
+712 AALDK
-717 FVDDLLAAQNASGKS
+717 FVDDLVAAQKASGKS

-737 VTFSNNDDIATWTKY
+737 VTFSNNNHDVALWNQY

-763 IGYKDRDKSY
+763 VGYKDRDKSY

-779 VSSALKTSVIQNLSY
+779 VSSALKTSVIANLNY
-794 NNEVVAST
+794 NSNIVAST

-843 YNTDTR
+843 YHADIKPQ
-849 NNTVS
+849 TVD
-854 IANDA
+854 IANNA

-881 FETEYKNP
+881 FETEYDSP

-1061 LATNAKNSGIY
+1061 LPTNAKNSGIY

-1117 APAKQDPNNYVTTYS
+1117 APVKQDPNNYVTTYS

-1151 GTNWSSTQR
+1151 DTNWSSTQR
-1160 NYVLAQAADGTFE
+1160 NYVLTQTADGTLE

-1212 RQTVNNDLRYGYDT
+1212 RQTVNNGLRYGYDT

-1248 SKFSQSL
+1248 NKFSQSL

-1287 TIKVYMVDTYFKGD
+1287 TIKVYMVDTYFKGGD
-1301 GTIAHGTTLYQTPVV
+1301 TIAHGTTLYQTPVV

-1343 EASADLQDAGSSAL
+1343 EASADLQGAGSSAL

-1419 LKAEDQGVYL
+1419 LKAGDQGVYL

-1482 IYLAKNRAITFK
+1482 IYLAKNSAIAFK

-1560 AANAAPMVDQDTLE
+1560 AANAAPMVDQGTLE

-1589 TVDPTGPDTP
+1589 LVDPSGPDTP

>member
-36 QTQVVTSDTNADGTA
+36 QVPVVTDDTNADGTA
-51 ASDAYRK
+51 ASDAYKK

-74 GLTNGENLVPQ
+74 GLTDGENLVPQ

-95 LLVSYYVDKADK
+95 LLVSYYVDKYD
-107 NSADAGA
+107 SANAGA

-177 TISISAWES
+177 TISISVGES
-186 VSIAG
+186 VSIAS
-191 INSGAET
+191 INNGAET

-204 NGLLWTGNFYNNNKQ
+204 NGLLWTGNFYNKD
-219 YSKKPGKYHSMMYGY
+219 YSKVPGKYLSMMYGY

-247 LKAIAEKPTYVVAA
+247 LKAIAADPTYVVAA

-281 RSFGRTNDSA
+281 RSYGRKNASY
-291 LTIYSCTLDKSSTV
+291 LTIYSCTLDKNSTV
-305 DNPTVLRD
+305 DNPTVLSD

-345 YREGKDGKGKGSNPT
+345 YREGKDGKAKGSNPT

-397 TDVTGQYLIA
+397 TDVTGQYLIT
-407 YNTNDGAVPTQ
+407 YNTKDGAVPTQ
-418 YAMQVKGLME
+418 YAMQAAGLNAAGQRGSTT
-428 KGRDGT
+428 KD
-434 LGNSGNPSQK
+434 NPSQK
-444 DADSMYMEPAEQSNY
+444 DGDSMYMKSAEQSNY
-459 EIKTVDGTERYY
+459 VIKTVDGTERYY

-480 WHFELDPED
+480 WHFELDLED
-489 SNHVVTVVSNDP
+489 SNHVVTVVSNDLT
-501 AYAQYPCF
+501 YSGNPCF
-509 YFGSRLMLMQQYGQF
+509 YFGSRLMYMQQFGKY
-524 ERQNYQRISVTKD
+524 ERQNYQRISVTD
-537 GLFQLYYQNLNNGN
+537 SGLFQFYYQNLSNGS

-556 CNDGTYNNQY
+556 CNDGQYNTQY
-566 DDFYANG
+566 DAFYAYG
-573 NQASQHTGYTEKSGT
+573 NQKSQHVGDKEESGT
-588 FHCDANYKAPS
+588 FHCDAKHS
-599 TTEGNK
+599 QKDSE
-605 LYNSGNKTSKN
+605 SGNKSTASLS
-616 SPDEG
+616 SPNAG
-621 SDVPDLYSYF
+621 AAVPDQYSYF

-654 AELQA
+654 AKLQD

-691 YVLVLDMSKSM
+691 YVLVLDMSRSM
-702 RDDGKMDMLK
+702 NDDGKLNMLK
-712 TALDK
+712 SSVKAFISQLVTAEK
-717 FVDDLLAAQNASGKS
+717 EHGTN
-732 YRVAV
+732 YRVAI
-737 VTFSNNDDIATWTKY
+737 VTFSNGSDNTLLWQYTG
-752 KMTGYYVGSNF
+752 TGYYKGTSFV
-763 IGYKDRDKSY
+763 GYKNRGGSY
-773 GKALMD
+773 G
-779 VSSALKTSVIQNLSY
+779 SALQGVNTSLNTSVVDKLSPPSVSGAT
-794 NNEVVAST
+794 NT
-802 HTELGME
+802 QLGME
-809 LAYGILQNSGAD
+809 LAAGILSSSNANYTHPERAD
-821 YKNPLSANYR
+821 YR
-831 NAAVVVFTDGIP
+831 NAAVVLFTDGKP
-843 YNTDTR
+843 ENLTG
-849 NNTVS
+849 NTVKV
-854 IANDA
+854 ANEA
-859 ISKAKDCKT
+859 IKYSANCKT

-881 FETEYKNP
+881 FETKYNSP

-1061 LATNAKNSGIY
+1061 LATNAENSGIY

-1117 APAKQDPNNYVTTYS
+1117 APAKQDPNNYVKTYS

-1151 GTNWSSTQR
+1151 DTNWSSTQR
-1160 NYVLAQAADGTFE
+1160 NYVLTQAADGTLE

-1200 VAWTTAGTSDNL
+1200 VAWTTAGTSENL

-1248 SKFSQSL
+1248 NKFSQSL

-1316 QNLALDYG
+1316 QNLALGYG

-1343 EASADLQDAGSSAL
+1343 EASADLQGAGSSAL

-1419 LKAEDQGVYL
+1419 LKAGDQGVYL

-1482 IYLAKNRAITFK
+1482 IYLAKNSAIAFK

-1560 AANAAPMVDQDTLE
+1560 AANAAPMVDQGTLE

>member
-36 QTQVVTSDTNADGTA
+36 QVPVVTDDTNADGTA
-51 ASDAYRK
+51 ASDAYKK
-58 AYPDYMA
+58 AYPEYMA

-74 GLTNGENLVPQ
+74 GLTDGENLVPQ

-95 LLVSYYVDKADK
+95 LLVSYYVDKYD
-107 NSADAGA
+107 SANAGA

-177 TISISAWES
+177 TISISVGES
-186 VSIAG
+186 VSIAS
-191 INSGAET
+191 INNGAET

-204 NGLLWTGNFYNNNKQ
+204 NGLLWTGNFYNKD
-219 YSKKPGKYHSMMYGY
+219 YSKVPGKYLSMMYGY

-247 LKAIAEKPTYVVAA
+247 LKAIAADPTYVVAA

-281 RSFGRTNDSA
+281 RSYWRKNASY

-305 DNPTVLRD
+305 DNPTVLSD

-345 YREGKDGKGKGSNPT
+345 YREGKDGKAKGSNPT

-407 YNTNDGAVPTQ
+407 YNTKDGAVPTQ
-418 YAMQVKGLME
+418 YAMQAAGLNAAGQRGSTT
-428 KGRDGT
+428 KD
-434 LGNSGNPSQK
+434 NPSQS
-444 DADSMYMEPAEQSNY
+444 DGDSMYMKSAEQSNY
-459 EIKTVDGTERYY
+459 VIKTVDGTERYY

-489 SNHVVTVVSNDP
+489 SNHVVTVVSNDLT
-501 AYAQYPCF
+501 YSGNPCF
-509 YFGSRLMLMQQYGQF
+509 YFGSRLMYMQQFGKY
-524 ERQNYQRISVTKD
+524 ERQNYQRISVTD
-537 GLFQLYYQNLNNGN
+537 SGLFQFYYQNLNNGS

-556 CNDGTYNNQY
+556 CNDGKYNTQY
-566 DDFYANG
+566 DTFYAYG
-573 NQASQHTGYTEKSGT
+573 NQASQHEGVKEENGT
-588 FHCDANYKAPS
+588 FHCDAKHGQKDS
-599 TTEGNK
+599 E
-605 LYNSGNKTSKN
+605 SGNKSTATKN
-616 SPDEG
+616 KPNAGDG
-621 SDVPDLYSYF
+621 VADQYSYF
-631 TIYKRYEKHTTQTG
+631 TIYKRHEKHTTQTG

-654 AELQA
+654 AKLQD

-691 YVLVLDMSKSM
+691 YVFVLDMSKSM

-712 TALDK
+712 AALDK
-717 FVDDLLAAQNASGKS
+717 FVDDLVAAQKASGKS

-737 VTFSNNDDIATWTKY
+737 VTFSNNNHDVALWNQY

-779 VSSALKTSVIQNLSY
+779 VSSALKTSVIANLNY
-794 NNEVVAST
+794 NSNTVAST

-843 YNTDTR
+843 YHADIKPQ
-849 NNTVS
+849 TVD
-854 IANDA
+854 IANNA

-881 FETEYKNP
+881 FETEYDSP

-1061 LATNAKNSGIY
+1061 LATNAENSGIY

-1117 APAKQDPNNYVTTYS
+1117 APVKQDPNNYVKTYS

-1160 NYVLAQAADGTFE
+1160 NYVLAQTADGTLE

-1200 VAWTTAGTSDNL
+1200 VAWTTAGTSENL
-1212 RQTVNNDLRYGYDT
+1212 RQTVNNGLRYGYDT

-1248 SKFSQSL
+1248 NKFSQSL

-1343 EASADLQDAGSSAL
+1343 EASADLQGAGSSAL

-1398 GEEQAAMDWT
+1398 GEEQTAMDWT

-1482 IYLAKNRAITFK
+1482 IYLAKNSAITFK

-1499 VVQVSARAVTDKAAR
+1499 VVQVSARAVTDKAAQ

-1589 TVDPTGPDTP
+1589 PVDPSGPDTP

>member
-36 QTQVVTSDTNADGTA
+36 QVPVVTDDTNADGSA
-51 ASDAYRK
+51 ASDAYKK

-74 GLTNGENLVPQ
+74 GLTDGENLVPQ

-95 LLVSYYVDKADK
+95 LLVSYYVDKYD
-107 NSADAGA
+107 SANAGA

-177 TISISAWES
+177 TISISVGES
-186 VSIAG
+186 VSIAS
-191 INSGAET
+191 INKGAET

-204 NGLLWTGNFYNNNKQ
+204 NGLLWTGNFYNKD
-219 YSKKPGKYHSMMYGY
+219 YSKVPGKYLSMMYGY

-281 RSFGRTNDSA
+281 RSYGRKNASY
-291 LTIYSCTLDKSSTV
+291 LTIYSCTLDKNSTV
-305 DNPTVLRD
+305 DNPTVLSD

-397 TDVTGQYLIA
+397 TDVTGQYLIT
-407 YNTNDGAVPTQ
+407 YNTKDGAVPTQ
-418 YAMQVKGLME
+418 YAMQAAGLNAAGQRGSTT
-428 KGRDGT
+428 KD
-434 LGNSGNPSQK
+434 NPSQK
-444 DADSMYMEPAEQSNY
+444 DGDSMYMKSAEQSNY
-459 EIKTVDGTERYY
+459 VIKTVDGTERYY

-489 SNHVVTVVSNDP
+489 SNHVVTVVSNDLT
-501 AYAQYPCF
+501 YSGNPCF
-509 YFGSRLMLMQQYGQF
+509 YFGSRLMYMQQFGKY
-524 ERQNYQRISVTKD
+524 ERQNYQRISVTD
-537 GLFQLYYQNLNNGN
+537 SGLFQFYYQNLSNGS

-556 CNDGTYNNQY
+556 CNDGQYNTQY
-566 DDFYANG
+566 DAFYAYG
-573 NQASQHTGYTEKSGT
+573 NQKSQHVGDKEENGT
-588 FHCDANYKAPS
+588 FHCDAKHS
-599 TTEGNK
+599 QKDSE
-605 LYNSGNKTSKN
+605 SGNKSTASLS
-616 SPDEG
+616 SPNAG
-621 SDVPDLYSYF
+621 HAVPDKYSYF

-654 AELQA
+654 AKLQD
-659 NGTYNIDMSVF
+659 NGTYNIDMSVL

-712 TALDK
+712 AALDK

-737 VTFSNNDDIATWTKY
+737 VTFSNNNDIATWTKY

-831 NAAVVVFTDGIP
+831 NAAVVVFTDGTP
-843 YNTDTR
+843 YNVDL
-849 NNTVS
+849 NSQTVD
-854 IANDA
+854 IANNA

-881 FETEYKNP
+881 FETEYDSP

-1054 DGVSGEQ
+1054 DGVSGK
-1061 LATNAKNSGIY
+1061 LPTNAENSGIY

-1160 NYVLAQAADGTFE
+1160 NYVLAQTADGTLE

-1188 EDKLTRGNESGK
+1188 EDKLTRGNDESGK
-1200 VAWTTAGTSDNL
+1200 VAWTTVGTSDNL

-1248 SKFSQSL
+1248 NKFSQSL

-1316 QNLALDYG
+1316 QNLALGYG

-1343 EASADLQDAGSSAL
+1343 EASADLQGAGSSAL

-1398 GEEQAAMDWT
+1398 GEEQTAMDWT

-1419 LKAEDQGVYL
+1419 LKAEDQGAYL

-1560 AANAAPMVDQDTLE
+1560 AANAAPMVDQGTLE

-1589 TVDPTGPDTP
+1589 PVDPSGPDTP

>member
-36 QTQVVTSDTNADGTA
+36 QVPVVTDDTNADGTA
-51 ASDAYRK
+51 ASDAYQK

-85 GIAYWAEKNW
+85 GIAYWAANNW
-95 LLVSYYVDKADK
+95 LLVSYYVDKS
-107 NSADAGA
+107 SADAGA

-152 YNLYYTDGHHGIG
+152 YNLYYTDGNHGIG

-177 TISISAWES
+177 TISISEGES
-186 VSIAG
+186 VSIASV
-191 INSGAET
+191 NKGAET

-204 NGLLWTGNFYNNNKQ
+204 NGLLWTGNFYNDK
-219 YSKKPGKYHSMMYGY
+219 YKRIPGKYHSMMYGY

-281 RSFGRTNDSA
+281 RSYGRKNASY

-305 DNPTVLRD
+305 DNPTVLSD

-345 YREGKDGKGKGSNPT
+345 YREGKDGKAKGSNPT

-407 YNTNDGAVPTQ
+407 YNTKDGAVPTQ
-418 YAMQVKGLME
+418 YAMQAAGLNAAGQRGSTT
-428 KGRDGT
+428 KD
-434 LGNSGNPSQK
+434 NPSQS
-444 DADSMYMEPAEQSNY
+444 DGDSMYMKSAEQSNY
-459 EIKTVDGTERYY
+459 VIKTVDGTERYY

-489 SNHVVTVVSNDP
+489 SNRVVTVVSNDLT
-501 AYAQYPCF
+501 YSGNPCF
-509 YFGSRLMLMQQYGQF
+509 YFGSRLMYMQQFGKY
-524 ERQNYQRISVTKD
+524 ERQNYQRISVTD
-537 GLFQLYYQNLNNGN
+537 SGLFQFYYQNLSNGS

-556 CNDGTYNNQY
+556 CNDGQYNTQY
-566 DDFYANG
+566 DAFYAYG
-573 NQASQHTGYTEKSGT
+573 NQKSQHVGDKEENGT
-588 FHCDANYKAPS
+588 FHCDAKHS
-599 TTEGNK
+599 QKDSE
-605 LYNSGNKTSKN
+605 SGNKSTASLS
-616 SPDEG
+616 SPNAGAAVADQ
-621 SDVPDLYSYF
+621 YSYF

-654 AELQA
+654 AKLQD

-691 YVLVLDMSKSM
+691 YVFVLDMSKSM

-712 TALDK
+712 AALNK

-737 VTFSNNDDIATWTKY
+737 VTFSNNNDIAAWTKY

-779 VSSALKTSVIQNLSY
+779 VSSDLKTSVIQNLSY

-831 NAAVVVFTDGIP
+831 NAAVVVFTDGTP
-843 YNTDTR
+843 YNTDVS

-881 FETEYKNP
+881 FETEYDSP

-946 KTDSATTNVTL
+946 KIDSATTNVTL

-1054 DGVSGEQ
+1054 DGVSGE
-1061 LATNAKNSGIY
+1061 LPTNAENSGIY

-1084 EVPTVDVP
+1084 EVPTVNVP

-1117 APAKQDPNNYVTTYS
+1117 APVKQDPNNYVKTYS
-1132 RQDGGV
+1132 RQNGGV

-1151 GTNWSSTQR
+1151 DTNWSSTQR
-1160 NYVLAQAADGTFE
+1160 NYVLAQTADGTFE

-1212 RQTVNNDLRYGYDT
+1212 RQTVNNGLRYGYDT

-1248 SKFSQSL
+1248 NKFSQSL

-1343 EASADLQDAGSSAL
+1343 EASADLQGAGSSAL
-1357 VSELLAQAGMTDV
+1357 VSELLAQAGMTDA

>member
-21 GVVPTSAAAAGSNYT
+21 DVVPTSAAAAGSNYT
-36 QTQVVTSDTNADGTA
+36 QVPVVTDDTNADGTA
-51 ASDAYRK
+51 ASDAYKK
-58 AYPDYMA
+58 AYPEYMA

-74 GLTNGENLVPQ
+74 GLTDGENLVPQ

-95 LLVSYYVDKADK
+95 LLVSYYVDKYD
-107 NSADAGA
+107 SANAGA

-177 TISISAWES
+177 TISISVGES
-186 VSIAG
+186 VSIAS
-191 INSGAET
+191 INNGAET

-204 NGLLWTGNFYNNNKQ
+204 NGLLWTGNFYNKD
-219 YSKKPGKYHSMMYGY
+219 YSKVPGKYLSMMYGY

-247 LKAIAEKPTYVVAA
+247 LKAIAADPTYVVAA

-281 RSFGRTNDSA
+281 RSYGRKNASY

-305 DNPTVLRD
+305 DNPTVLSD

-345 YREGKDGKGKGSNPT
+345 YREGKDGKAKGSNPT

-407 YNTNDGAVPTQ
+407 YNTKDGAVPTQ
-418 YAMQVKGLME
+418 YAMQAAGLNAAGQRGSTT
-428 KGRDGT
+428 KD
-434 LGNSGNPSQK
+434 NPSQS
-444 DADSMYMEPAEQSNY
+444 DGDSMYMKSAEQSNY
-459 EIKTVDGTERYY
+459 VIKTVDGTERYY

-489 SNHVVTVVSNDP
+489 SNHVVTVVSNDLT
-501 AYAQYPCF
+501 YSGNPCF
-509 YFGSRLMLMQQYGQF
+509 YFGSRLMYMQQFGKY
-524 ERQNYQRISVTKD
+524 ERQNYQRISVTD
-537 GLFQLYYQNLNNGN
+537 SGLFQFYYQNLNNGS

-556 CNDGTYNNQY
+556 CNDGKYNTQY
-566 DDFYANG
+566 DTFYAYG
-573 NQASQHTGYTEKSGT
+573 NQASQHEGVKEENGT
-588 FHCDANYKAPS
+588 FHCDAKHGQKDS
-599 TTEGNK
+599 E
-605 LYNSGNKTSKN
+605 SGNKSTATKN
-616 SPDEG
+616 KPNAGDG
-621 SDVPDLYSYF
+621 VADQYSYF
-631 TIYKRYEKHTTQTG
+631 TIYKRHEKHTTQTG

-654 AELQA
+654 AKLQD

-691 YVLVLDMSKSM
+691 YVFVLDMSKSM

-712 TALDK
+712 AALDK
-717 FVDDLLAAQNASGKS
+717 FVDDLVAAQKASGKS

-737 VTFSNNDDIATWTKY
+737 VTFSNNNHDVALWNQY

-779 VSSALKTSVIQNLSY
+779 VSSALKTSVIANLNY
-794 NNEVVAST
+794 NSNTVAST

-843 YNTDTR
+843 YHADIKPQ
-849 NNTVS
+849 TVD
-854 IANDA
+854 IANNA

-881 FETEYKNP
+881 FETEYDSP

-930 QLTGIF
+930 QLMGIF

-1061 LATNAKNSGIY
+1061 LATNAENSGIY

-1117 APAKQDPNNYVTTYS
+1117 APVKQDPNNYVKTYS

-1160 NYVLAQAADGTFE
+1160 NYVLAQTADGTLE

-1200 VAWTTAGTSDNL
+1200 VAWTTAGTSENL
-1212 RQTVNNDLRYGYDT
+1212 RQTVNNGLRYGYDT

-1248 SKFSQSL
+1248 NKFSQSL

-1343 EASADLQDAGSSAL
+1343 EASADLQGAGSSAL

-1429 DGEKNVTYYNII
+1429 NGEKNVTYYNII

-1560 AANAAPMVDQDTLE
+1560 AANAAPMVDQGTLE

-1589 TVDPTGPDTP
+1589 PVDPTGPDTP

>member
-36 QTQVVTSDTNADGTA
+36 QVPVVTDDTNADGTA
-51 ASDAYRK
+51 ASDAYKK

-74 GLTNGENLVPQ
+74 GLTDGENLVPQ
-85 GIAYWAEKNW
+85 GIAYWAAKNW
-95 LLVSYYVDKADK
+95 LLVSYYVDKYD
-107 NSADAGA
+107 SANAGA

-177 TISISAWES
+177 TISISVGES
-186 VSIAG
+186 VSIAS
-191 INSGAET
+191 INNGAET

-204 NGLLWTGNFYNNNKQ
+204 NGLLWTGNFYNKD
-219 YSKKPGKYHSMMYGY
+219 YSKVPGKYLSMMYGY

-281 RSFGRTNDSA
+281 RSYGRKNASY

-305 DNPTVLRD
+305 DNPTVLSD

-345 YREGKDGKGKGSNPT
+345 YREGKDGKAKGSNPT

-397 TDVTGQYLIA
+397 TDVTGQYLIT
-407 YNTNDGAVPTQ
+407 YNTKDGAVPTQ
-418 YAMQVKGLME
+418 YAMQAAGLNAAGQRGSTT
-428 KGRDGT
+428 KD
-434 LGNSGNPSQK
+434 NPSQS
-444 DADSMYMEPAEQSNY
+444 DGDSMYMKSAEQSNY
-459 EIKTVDGTERYY
+459 VIKTVDGTERYY

-489 SNHVVTVVSNDP
+489 SNRVVTVVSNDLT
-501 AYAQYPCF
+501 YSGNPCF
-509 YFGSRLMLMQQYGQF
+509 YFGSRLMYMQQFGKY
-524 ERQNYQRISVTKD
+524 ERQNYQRISVTD
-537 GLFQLYYQNLNNGN
+537 SGLFQFYYQNLSNGS

-556 CNDGTYNNQY
+556 CNDGQYNTQY
-566 DDFYANG
+566 DAFYAYG
-573 NQASQHTGYTEKSGT
+573 NQKSQHVGDKEENGT
-588 FHCDANYKAPS
+588 FHCDAKHS
-599 TTEGNK
+599 QKDSE
-605 LYNSGNKTSKN
+605 SGNKSTASLS
-616 SPDEG
+616 SPNAG
-621 SDVPDLYSYF
+621 AAVPDQYSYF

-654 AELQA
+654 AKLQD

-691 YVLVLDMSKSM
+691 YVFVLDMSKSM

-712 TALDK
+712 AALDK
-717 FVDDLLAAQNASGKS
+717 FVDDLVAAQKASGKS

-737 VTFSNNDDIATWTKY
+737 VTFSNNNHDVALWNQY

-779 VSSALKTSVIQNLSY
+779 VSSALKTSVIANLNY
-794 NNEVVAST
+794 NSNTVAST

-843 YNTDTR
+843 YHADIKPQ
-849 NNTVS
+849 TVD
-854 IANDA
+854 IANNA

-881 FETEYKNP
+881 FETKYDSP

-1061 LATNAKNSGIY
+1061 LPTNAENSGIY

-1092 SVSCTLDFGLDAV
+1092 SVSCTLDFGLDAM

-1117 APAKQDPNNYVTTYS
+1117 APVKQDSNNYVTTYS

-1160 NYVLAQAADGTFE
+1160 NYVLAQTADGTLE

-1212 RQTVNNDLRYGYDT
+1212 RQTVNNGLRYGYDT

-1248 SKFSQSL
+1248 NKFSQSL

-1343 EASADLQDAGSSAL
+1343 EASADLQGAGSSAL

-1441 NSMIAADQITNE
+1441 NSMIAADQIKNE

-1482 IYLAKNRAITFK
+1482 IYLAKNSAIAFK

-1514 INTDKDVTSNTEM
+1514 INTDKDVASNTEM

-1560 AANAAPMVDQDTLE
+1560 AANAAPMVDQGTLE

-1589 TVDPTGPDTP
+1589 PVDPSGPDTP

-1654 VDETAAEASTF
+1654 VDETAADASTF

>member
-36 QTQVVTSDTNADGTA
+36 QVPVVTDDTNADGTA
-51 ASDAYRK
+51 ASDAYKK
-58 AYPDYMA
+58 AYPEYMA

-74 GLTNGENLVPQ
+74 GLTDGENLVPQ

-95 LLVSYYVDKADK
+95 LLVSYYVDKYD
-107 NSADAGA
+107 SANAGA

-127 VGVYKFTKADGS
+127 VGVYRFTKADGS

-177 TISISAWES
+177 TISISVGES
-186 VSIAG
+186 VSIAS
-191 INSGAET
+191 INNGAET

-204 NGLLWTGNFYNNNKQ
+204 NGLLWTGNFYNNYNKD
-219 YSKKPGKYHSMMYGY
+219 YSKVPGKYLSMMYGY

-281 RSFGRTNDSA
+281 RSYGRKNASY

-305 DNPTVLRD
+305 DNPTVLSD

-345 YREGKDGKGKGSNPT
+345 YREGKDGKAKGSNPT

-407 YNTNDGAVPTQ
+407 YNTKDGAVPTQ
-418 YAMQVKGLME
+418 YAMQAAGLNAAGQRGSTT
-428 KGRDGT
+428 KD
-434 LGNSGNPSQK
+434 NPSQS
-444 DADSMYMEPAEQSNY
+444 DGDSMYMKSAEQSNY
-459 EIKTVDGTERYY
+459 VIKTVDGTERYY

-489 SNHVVTVVSNDP
+489 SNRVVTVVSNDLT
-501 AYAQYPCF
+501 YSGNPCF
-509 YFGSRLMLMQQYGQF
+509 YFGSRLMYMQQFGKY
-524 ERQNYQRISVTKD
+524 ERQNYQRISVTD
-537 GLFQLYYQNLNNGN
+537 SGLFQFYYQNLSNGS

-556 CNDGTYNNQY
+556 CNDGQYNTQY
-566 DDFYANG
+566 DAFYAYG
-573 NQASQHTGYTEKSGT
+573 NQKSQHVGDKEENGT
-588 FHCDANYKAPS
+588 FHCDAKHS
-599 TTEGNK
+599 QKDSE
-605 LYNSGNKTSKN
+605 SGNKSTASLS
-616 SPDEG
+616 SPNAGAAVADQ
-621 SDVPDLYSYF
+621 YSYF
-631 TIYKRYEKHTTQTG
+631 TIYKRHEKHTTQTG

-654 AELQA
+654 AKLQD

-712 TALDK
+712 AALDK

-737 VTFSNNDDIATWTKY
+737 VTFSNNNDIATWTKY

-831 NAAVVVFTDGIP
+831 NAAVVVFTDGTP
-843 YNTDTR
+843 YNTDVSK
-849 NNTVS
+849 NTVS

-881 FETEYKNP
+881 FETEYDSP

-972 ARSAAVE
+972 ARSTAVE

-1008 GSNISAELSADGKTV
+1008 GSSISAELSADGKTV

-1054 DGVSGEQ
+1054 DGVSGK
-1061 LATNAKNSGIY
+1061 LATNAENSGIY

-1212 RQTVNNDLRYGYDT
+1212 RQTVNNGLRYGYDT

-1248 SKFSQSL
+1248 NKFSQSL

-1343 EASADLQDAGSSAL
+1343 EASADLQGAGSSAL

-1398 GEEQAAMDWT
+1398 GEEQTAMDWT

-1482 IYLAKNRAITFK
+1482 IYLAKNSAIAFK

-1560 AANAAPMVDQDTLE
+1560 AANAAPMVDQGTLE

-1589 TVDPTGPDTP
+1589 LVDPSGPDTP

>member
-36 QTQVVTSDTNADGTA
+36 QAQVVTDDTNADGTA
-51 ASDAYRK
+51 ASDAYKK

-65 NAAPDVVLP
+65 NAAPGVVLP
-74 GLTNGENLVPQ
+74 GLTDGENLVPQ

-95 LLVSYYVDKADK
+95 LLVSYYVDKYD
-107 NSADAGA
+107 SANAGA

-152 YNLYYTDGHHGIG
+152 YNLYYTDGNHGIG

-170 ELTAETK
+170 ELTAGTNP
-177 TISISAWES
+177 ISISVRES

-191 INSGAET
+191 INNGAET

-204 NGLLWTGNFYNNNKQ
+204 NGLLWTGNFYNKD
-219 YSKKPGKYHSMMYGY
+219 YSKVPGKYHSMMYGY

-247 LKAIAEKPTYVVAA
+247 LKAIAADPTYVVAA

-281 RSFGRTNDSA
+281 RSYGRKNDSA

-305 DNPTVLRD
+305 DNPTVLSD

-345 YREGKDGKGKGSNPT
+345 YREGKGGKAKGSNPT

-407 YNTNDGAVPTQ
+407 YNTKDGAVPTQ
-418 YAMQVKGLME
+418 YAMQAAGLNAAGQRGSTT
-428 KGRDGT
+428 KD
-434 LGNSGNPSQK
+434 NPSQS
-444 DADSMYMEPAEQSNY
+444 DGDSMYMKSAEQSNY
-459 EIKTVDGTERYY
+459 VIKTVDGTERYY

-489 SNHVVTVVSNDP
+489 SNHVVTVVSNDLT
-501 AYAQYPCF
+501 YSGNPCF
-509 YFGSRLMLMQQYGQF
+509 YYGSRLMYMQQFGKY
-524 ERQNYQRISVTKD
+524 ERQNYQRISVTD
-537 GLFQLYYQNLNNGN
+537 SGLFQFYYQNFSKNS

-556 CNDGTYNNQY
+556 CNDGQYNTQY
-566 DDFYANG
+566 DAFYAYG
-573 NQASQHTGYTEKSGT
+573 NQASQHVGDKEENGT
-588 FHCDANYKAPS
+588 FHCDAKHS
-599 TTEGNK
+599 QKDSE
-605 LYNSGNKTSKN
+605 SGNKSTASLS
-616 SPDEG
+616 SPNAGAAVADQ
-621 SDVPDLYSYF
+621 YSYF
-631 TIYKRYEKHTTQTG
+631 TIYKRHEKHTTQTG

-654 AELQA
+654 AELQD

-691 YVLVLDMSKSM
+691 YVLVLDMSRSM
-702 RDDGKMDMLK
+702 NDDGKLNMLK
-712 TALDK
+712 SSVKAFISQLVTAEK
-717 FVDDLLAAQNASGKS
+717 EHGTN
-732 YRVAV
+732 YRVAI
-737 VTFSNNDDIATWTKY
+737 VTFSNGSDNTLLWQYTG
-752 KMTGYYVGSNF
+752 TGYYKGTSFV
-763 IGYKDRDKSY
+763 GYKNRGGSY
-773 GKALMD
+773 G
-779 VSSALKTSVIQNLSY
+779 SALQGVNTSLNTSVVDKLSPPSVSGAT
-794 NNEVVAST
+794 NT
-802 HTELGME
+802 QLGME
-809 LAYGILQNSGAD
+809 LAAGILSSSNANYTHPERAD
-821 YKNPLSANYR
+821 YR
-831 NAAVVVFTDGIP
+831 NAAVVLFTDGKP
-843 YNTDTR
+843 ENLTG
-849 NNTVS
+849 NTVKV
-854 IANDA
+854 ANEA
-859 ISKAKDCKT
+859 IKYSANCKT

-881 FETEYKNP
+881 FETEYDNP
-889 YYFTTNKFMSVL
+889 YYFTTNKFMSVM
-901 SSNYPKATDL
+901 SSNYPGATNL
-911 TITGAQTSNRYFY
+911 TKTGAQTSNRYFY

-1061 LATNAKNSGIY
+1061 LPTNAENSGIY

-1117 APAKQDPNNYVTTYS
+1117 APVKQDPNNYVTTYS

-1151 GTNWSSTQR
+1151 DTNWSSTQR
-1160 NYVLAQAADGTFE
+1160 NYVLAQTADGTLE

-1200 VAWTTAGTSDNL
+1200 VAWTTAGTSENL
-1212 RQTVNNDLRYGYDT
+1212 RQTVNNGLRYGYDT

-1248 SKFSQSL
+1248 NKFSQSL

-1343 EASADLQDAGSSAL
+1343 EASADLQGAGSSAL

-1560 AANAAPMVDQDTLE
+1560 AANAAPMVDQGTLE

-1589 TVDPTGPDTP
+1589 PVDPSGPDTP

>member
-36 QTQVVTSDTNADGTA
+36 QAQVVTDDTNADGTA
-51 ASDAYRK
+51 ASDAYKK
-58 AYPDYMA
+58 AYPEYMA

-74 GLTNGENLVPQ
+74 GLTDGENLVPQ

-95 LLVSYYVDKADK
+95 LLVSYYVDKYD
-107 NSADAGA
+107 SANAGA

-152 YNLYYTDGHHGIG
+152 YNLYYTDGNHGIG

-177 TISISAWES
+177 TISISVGES
-186 VSIAG
+186 VSIAS
-191 INSGAET
+191 INKGAET

-204 NGLLWTGNFYNNNKQ
+204 NGLLWTGNFYNED
-219 YSKKPGKYHSMMYGY
+219 YSKVPGKYLSMMYGY

-247 LKAIAEKPTYVVAA
+247 LKAIAADPTYVVAA

-281 RSFGRTNDSA
+281 RSYGRKNASA

-305 DNPTVLRD
+305 DNPTVLSD

-407 YNTNDGAVPTQ
+407 YNTKDGAVPTQ
-418 YAMQVKGLME
+418 YAMQAAGLNAAGQRGSTT
-428 KGRDGT
+428 KD
-434 LGNSGNPSQK
+434 NPSQS
-444 DADSMYMEPAEQSNY
+444 DGDSMYMKSAEQSNY
-459 EIKTVDGTERYY
+459 VIKTVDGTERYY

-489 SNHVVTVVSNDP
+489 SNHVVTVVSNDLT
-501 AYAQYPCF
+501 YSGNPCF
-509 YFGSRLMLMQQYGQF
+509 YFGSRLMYMQQFGKY
-524 ERQNYQRISVTKD
+524 ERQNYQRISVTD
-537 GLFQLYYQNLNNGN
+537 SGLFQFYYQNLNNGS

-556 CNDGTYNNQY
+556 CNDGKYNAKY
-566 DDFYANG
+566 DTFYAYG
-573 NQASQHTGYTEKSGT
+573 NQASQHVGVKEENGT
-588 FHCDANYKAPS
+588 FHCDAKHGQKDS
-599 TTEGNK
+599 E
-605 LYNSGNKTSKN
+605 SGNKSTATKN
-616 SPDEG
+616 KPDAG
-621 SDVPDLYSYF
+621 YAVPDQYSYF
-631 TIYKRYEKHTTQTG
+631 TIYKRHEKHTTQTG

-654 AELQA
+654 AKLQD

-691 YVLVLDMSKSM
+691 YVLVLDMSRSM
-702 RDDGKMDMLK
+702 NDDGKMDMLK
-712 TALDK
+712 AALDK
-717 FVDDLLAAQNASGKS
+717 FVDDLVAAQKASGKS

-737 VTFSNNDDIATWTKY
+737 VTFSNNDDFWALTKY

-779 VSSALKTSVIQNLSY
+779 VSSDLKTSVIQNLSY
-794 NNEVVAST
+794 NDEVVAST

-831 NAAVVVFTDGIP
+831 NAAVVVFTDGTP
-843 YNTDTR
+843 YNTNWS

-881 FETEYKNP
+881 FETEYDSP

-972 ARSAAVE
+972 TRSAAVE

-1061 LATNAKNSGIY
+1061 LPTNAENSGIY

-1117 APAKQDPNNYVTTYS
+1117 APVKQDPNNYVTTYS
-1132 RQDGGV
+1132 RQDGGGV

-1151 GTNWSSTQR
+1151 DTNWSSTQR
-1160 NYVLAQAADGTFE
+1160 NYVLAQTADGTLE

-1200 VAWTTAGTSDNL
+1200 VAWTTAGTSENL
-1212 RQTVNNDLRYGYDT
+1212 RQTVNNGLRYGYDT

-1248 SKFSQSL
+1248 NKFSQSL

-1343 EASADLQDAGSSAL
+1343 EASADLQGAGSSAL

-1560 AANAAPMVDQDTLE
+1560 AANAAPMVDQGTLE

-1589 TVDPTGPDTP
+1589 PVDPTGPGTP

-1718 EDVSKTDPAGLAAFA
+1718 EDVSKTDPAGLA
-1733 DGASVS
+1733 
-1739 GWAQTE
+1739 QTE

>member
-36 QTQVVTSDTNADGTA
+36 QVPVVTDDTNADGTA
-51 ASDAYRK
+51 ASDAYKK
-58 AYPDYMA
+58 AYPEYMA

-74 GLTNGENLVPQ
+74 GLTDGENLVPQ

-95 LLVSYYVDKADK
+95 LLVSYYVDKYD
-107 NSADAGA
+107 SANAGA

-177 TISISAWES
+177 TISISVGES
-186 VSIAG
+186 VSIAS
-191 INSGAET
+191 INNGAET

-204 NGLLWTGNFYNNNKQ
+204 NGLLWTGNFYNKD
-219 YSKKPGKYHSMMYGY
+219 YSKVPGKYLSMMYGY

-247 LKAIAEKPTYVVAA
+247 LKAIAADPTYVVAA

-281 RSFGRTNDSA
+281 RSYGRKNASY

-305 DNPTVLRD
+305 DNPTVLSD

-345 YREGKDGKGKGSNPT
+345 YREGKDGKAKGSNPT

-407 YNTNDGAVPTQ
+407 YNTKDGAVPTQ
-418 YAMQVKGLME
+418 YAMQAAGLNAAGQRGSTT
-428 KGRDGT
+428 KD
-434 LGNSGNPSQK
+434 NPSQS
-444 DADSMYMEPAEQSNY
+444 DGDSMYMKSAEQSNY
-459 EIKTVDGTERYY
+459 VIKTVDGTERYY

-489 SNHVVTVVSNDP
+489 SNHVVTVVSNDLT
-501 AYAQYPCF
+501 YSGNPCF
-509 YFGSRLMLMQQYGQF
+509 YFGSRLMYMQQFGKY
-524 ERQNYQRISVTKD
+524 ERQNYQRISVTD
-537 GLFQLYYQNLNNGN
+537 SGLFQFYYQNLNNGS

-556 CNDGTYNNQY
+556 CNDGKYNTQY
-566 DDFYANG
+566 DTFYAYG
-573 NQASQHTGYTEKSGT
+573 NQASQHEGVKEENGT
-588 FHCDANYKAPS
+588 FHCDAKHGQKDS
-599 TTEGNK
+599 E
-605 LYNSGNKTSKN
+605 SGNKSTATKN
-616 SPDEG
+616 KPNAGDG
-621 SDVPDLYSYF
+621 VADQYSYF
-631 TIYKRYEKHTTQTG
+631 TIYKRHEKHTTQTG

-654 AELQA
+654 AKLQD

-691 YVLVLDMSKSM
+691 YVFVLDMSKSM

-712 TALDK
+712 AALDK
-717 FVDDLLAAQNASGKS
+717 FVDDLVAAQKASGKS

-737 VTFSNNDDIATWTKY
+737 VTFSNNNHDVALWNQY

-779 VSSALKTSVIQNLSY
+779 VSSALKTSVIANLNY
-794 NNEVVAST
+794 NSNTVAST

-843 YNTDTR
+843 YHADIKPQ
-849 NNTVS
+849 TVD
-854 IANDA
+854 IANNA

-881 FETEYKNP
+881 FETEYDSP

-984 GTTSDGSNF
+984 ATTSDGSNF

-1061 LATNAKNSGIY
+1061 LATNAENSGIY

-1117 APAKQDPNNYVTTYS
+1117 APVKQDPNNYVKTYS

-1160 NYVLAQAADGTFE
+1160 NYVLAQTADGTLE

-1200 VAWTTAGTSDNL
+1200 VAWTTAGTSENL
-1212 RQTVNNDLRYGYDT
+1212 RQTVNNGLRYGYDT

-1248 SKFSQSL
+1248 NKFSQSL

-1343 EASADLQDAGSSAL
+1343 EASADLQGAGSSAL

-1398 GEEQAAMDWT
+1398 GEEQTAMDWT

-1482 IYLAKNRAITFK
+1482 IYLAKNSAITFK

-1499 VVQVSARAVTDKAAR
+1499 VVQVSARAVTDKAAQ

-1589 TVDPTGPDTP
+1589 PVDPSGPDTP

>member
-36 QTQVVTSDTNADGTA
+36 QAPVVTSDTNADGTA
-51 ASDAYRK
+51 ASDAYKK

-74 GLTNGENLVPQ
+74 GLTDGENLVPQ

-95 LLVSYYVDKADK
+95 LLVSYYVDKYD
-107 NSADAGA
+107 SANAGA

-177 TISISAWES
+177 TISISVGES

-191 INSGAET
+191 INNGAET

-204 NGLLWTGNFYNNNKQ
+204 NGLLWTGNFYNKD
-219 YSKKPGKYHSMMYGY
+219 YSKVPGKYHSMMYGY

-247 LKAIAEKPTYVVAA
+247 LKAIAADPTYVVAA

-281 RSFGRTNDSA
+281 RSYGRKNDSA

-305 DNPTVLRD
+305 DNPTVLSD

-345 YREGKDGKGKGSNPT
+345 YREGKDKNGKGSNPT

-407 YNTNDGAVPTQ
+407 YNTKDGAVPTQ
-418 YAMQVKGLME
+418 YAMQAAGLNAAGQRGSTT
-428 KGRDGT
+428 KD
-434 LGNSGNPSQK
+434 NPSQS
-444 DADSMYMEPAEQSNY
+444 DGDSMYMKSAEQSNY
-459 EIKTVDGTERYY
+459 VIKTVDGTERYY

-489 SNHVVTVVSNDP
+489 SNQVVTVVSNDLT
-501 AYAQYPCF
+501 YSGNPCF
-509 YFGSRLMLMQQYGQF
+509 YFGSRLMYMQQFGKY
-524 ERQNYQRISVTKD
+524 ERQNYQRISVTD
-537 GLFQLYYQNLNNGN
+537 SGLFQFYYQNLNNGS

-556 CNDGTYNNQY
+556 CNDGQYNTQY
-566 DDFYANG
+566 DAFYAYG
-573 NQASQHTGYTEKSGT
+573 NQAPQHVGDKEESGT
-588 FHCDANYKAPS
+588 FHCDAKHSAKDS
-599 TTEGNK
+599 E
-605 LYNSGNKTSKN
+605 SGNKSTATPSD
-616 SPDEG
+616 PDIGEG
-621 SDVPDLYSYF
+621 VADQYSYF

-654 AELQA
+654 AKLQD

-691 YVLVLDMSKSM
+691 YVLVLDMSGSM
-702 RDDGKMDMLK
+702 NDDGKMDMLK
-712 TALDK
+712 AALNK
-717 FVDDLLAAQNASGKS
+717 FVDDLLAAQKASGKS

-737 VTFSNNDDIATWTKY
+737 VTFSNNNFVGARYAK
-752 KMTGYYVGSNF
+752 TGYYVNSNF
-763 IGYKDRDKSY
+763 IGYNDRNGSY
-773 GKALMD
+773 GKAFMN
-779 VSSALKTSVIQNLSY
+779 VSSTLKTSVIANLSY
-794 NNEVVAST
+794 NSNTVAST

-809 LAYGILQNSGAD
+809 LAYGILQNSGAN
-821 YKNPLSANYR
+821 YKDPSSANYR
-831 NAAVVVFTDGIP
+831 NAAVVMFTDGIP
-843 YNTDTR
+843 YHVWVDQQ
-849 NNTVS
+849 TVN
-854 IANDA
+854 IANNA
-859 ISKAKDCKT
+859 ISKAKDCKDA
-868 LGADVYTVGLKVA
+868 GADVYTVGLKVA
-881 FETEYKNP
+881 FETKYDSP

-911 TITGAQTSNRYFY
+911 TKTGVQTSNRYFY

-1008 GSNISAELSADGKTV
+1008 GSSISAELSADGKTV

-1061 LATNAKNSGIY
+1061 LPTNAENSGIY

-1151 GTNWSSTQR
+1151 DTNWSSTQR

-1248 SKFSQSL
+1248 NKFSQSL

-1287 TIKVYMVDTYFKGD
+1287 TIKVYMVDTYFKGGD
-1301 GTIAHGTTLYQTPVV
+1301 TIAHGTTLYQTPVV

-1343 EASADLQDAGSSAL
+1343 EASADLQGAGSSAL
-1357 VSELLAQAGMTDV
+1357 VNELLAQAGMTDV

-1398 GEEQAAMDWT
+1398 GEEQTAMDWT

-1429 DGEKNVTYYNII
+1429 DGEKNVTYYNIV

-1453 TTNGFAYI
+1453 TTTNGFAYI
-1461 EGTGDTTFNP
+1461 EGTGNTTFNP

-1482 IYLAKNRAITFK
+1482 IYLAKNSAITFR

-1499 VVQVSARAVTDKAAR
+1499 VVQVSARAVTDEAAR

-1560 AANAAPMVDQDTLE
+1560 AANAAPMVDQGTLE

-1589 TVDPTGPDTP
+1589 PVDPSGPDTP

>member
-152 YNLYYTDGHHGIG
+152 YNLYYTDGNHGIG

-186 VSIAG
+186 VSIAS

-407 YNTNDGAVPTQ
+407 YNTKDGAVPTQ
-418 YAMQVKGLME
+418 YAMQAAGLNAAGQRGSTTKE
-428 KGRDGT
+428 
-434 LGNSGNPSQK
+434 NPSQK
-444 DADSMYMEPAEQSNY
+444 DGDSMYMKSAEQSNY
-459 EIKTVDGTERYY
+459 VIKTVDGTERYY

-489 SNHVVTVVSNDP
+489 SNHVVTVVSNDLT
-501 AYAQYPCF
+501 YSGNPCF
-509 YFGSRLMLMQQYGQF
+509 YFGSRLMYMQQFGKY
-524 ERQNYQRISVTKD
+524 ERQNYQRISVTD
-537 GLFQLYYQNLNNGN
+537 SGLFQFYYQNFSKNS

-556 CNDGTYNNQY
+556 CNDGQYNTQY
-566 DDFYANG
+566 DAFYAYG
-573 NQASQHTGYTEKSGT
+573 NQASQHVGDKEENGT
-588 FHCDANYKAPS
+588 FHCDAKHS
-599 TTEGNK
+599 QKDSE
-605 LYNSGNKTSKN
+605 SGNKSTATPSD
-616 SPDEG
+616 PDIGEG
-621 SDVPDLYSYF
+621 VADQYSYF

-654 AELQA
+654 AKLQD

-691 YVLVLDMSKSM
+691 YVLVLDMSRSM
-702 RDDGKMDMLK
+702 NDDGKLNMLK
-712 TALDK
+712 SSVKAFISQLVTAEK
-717 FVDDLLAAQNASGKS
+717 EHGTN
-732 YRVAV
+732 YRVAI
-737 VTFSNNDDIATWTKY
+737 VTFSNGSDNTLLWQYTG
-752 KMTGYYVGSNF
+752 TGYYKGTSFV
-763 IGYKDRDKSY
+763 GYKNRGGSY
-773 GKALMD
+773 G
-779 VSSALKTSVIQNLSY
+779 SALQGVNTSLNTSVVDKLSPPSVSGAT
-794 NNEVVAST
+794 NT
-802 HTELGME
+802 QLGME
-809 LAYGILQNSGAD
+809 LAAGILSSSNANYTHPERAD
-821 YKNPLSANYR
+821 YR
-831 NAAVVVFTDGIP
+831 NAAVVLFTDGKP
-843 YNTDTR
+843 ENLTG
-849 NNTVS
+849 NTVKV
-854 IANDA
+854 ANEA
-859 ISKAKDCKT
+859 IKYSANCKT

-881 FETEYKNP
+881 FETEYDNP
-889 YYFTTNKFMSVL
+889 YYFTTNKFMSVM
-901 SSNYPKATDL
+901 SSNYPGATNL
-911 TITGAQTSNRYFY
+911 TKTGAQTSNRYFY

-1061 LATNAKNSGIY
+1061 LPTNAKNSGIY

-1084 EVPTVDVP
+1084 EVPTVNVP

-1117 APAKQDPNNYVTTYS
+1117 APVKQDPNNYVTTYS

-1160 NYVLAQAADGTFE
+1160 NYVLTQTADGTLE

-1212 RQTVNNDLRYGYDT
+1212 RQTVNNGLRYGYDT

-1248 SKFSQSL
+1248 NKFSQSL

-1343 EASADLQDAGSSAL
+1343 EASADLQGAGSSAL

-1419 LKAEDQGVYL
+1419 LKAGDQGVYL

-1441 NSMIAADQITNE
+1441 NSMIAADQIQNE

-1482 IYLAKNRAITFK
+1482 IYLAKNSAIAFK

-1560 AANAAPMVDQDTLE
+1560 AANAAPMVDQGTLE

-1589 TVDPTGPDTP
+1589 PVDPTGPDTP

>member
-1 MRRKCIT
+1 MRKKCIT

-36 QTQVVTSDTNADGTA
+36 QAQVVTGDTNADGTA
-51 ASDAYRK
+51 ASDAYQK
-58 AYPDYMA
+58 AYLDYMA
-65 NAAPDVVLP
+65 NAAPGVVLP
-74 GLTNGENLVPQ
+74 GLTDGENLVPQ
-85 GIAYWAEKNW
+85 GIAYWAANNW
-95 LLVSYYVDKADK
+95 LLVSYYVDKYD
-107 NSADAGA
+107 SADAGA

-152 YNLYYTDGHHGIG
+152 YNLYYTDGNHGIG

-170 ELTAETK
+170 ELTAGAK
-177 TISISAWES
+177 PISISVRES

-204 NGLLWTGNFYNNNKQ
+204 NGLLWTGNFYNKD
-219 YSKKPGKYHSMMYGY
+219 YSTVPGKYHSMMYGY

-281 RSFGRTNDSA
+281 RSYGRKNDSA

-305 DNPTVLRD
+305 DNPTVLSD

-330 GTNMLY
+330 GTDMLY

-397 TDVTGQYLIA
+397 TDVTGQYLIT
-407 YNTNDGAVPTQ
+407 YNTKDGTVPTQ
-418 YAMQVKGLME
+418 YAMQAAGLNAAGQRGSTT
-428 KGRDGT
+428 KD
-434 LGNSGNPSQK
+434 NPSQS
-444 DADSMYMEPAEQSNY
+444 DGDSMYMKSAEQSNY
-459 EIKTVDGTERYY
+459 VIKTVDGTERYY

-489 SNHVVTVVSNDP
+489 SNHVVTVVSNDLT
-501 AYAQYPCF
+501 YSGNPCF
-509 YFGSRLMLMQQYGQF
+509 YFGSRLMYMQQFGKY
-524 ERQNYQRISVTKD
+524 ERQNYQRISVTD
-537 GLFQLYYQNLNNGN
+537 SGLFQFYYQNLNNGS

-556 CNDGTYNNQY
+556 CNDGQYNTQY
-566 DDFYANG
+566 DAFYAYG
-573 NQASQHTGYTEKSGT
+573 NQASQHVGDKEESGT
-588 FHCDANYKAPS
+588 FHCDAKHS
-599 TTEGNK
+599 QKDSE
-605 LYNSGNKTSKN
+605 SGNKSTASLS
-616 SPDEG
+616 SPNAGAAVADQ
-621 SDVPDLYSYF
+621 YSYF
-631 TIYKRYEKHTTQTG
+631 TIYKRHEKHTTQTG

-654 AELQA
+654 AKLQD

-712 TALDK
+712 AALNK
-717 FVDDLLAAQNASGKS
+717 FVDDLLAAQKASGKS

-737 VTFSNNDDIATWTKY
+737 VTFSNNDSWGGDYAK
-752 KMTGYYVGSNF
+752 TGYYVNSSF
-763 IGYKDRDKSY
+763 IGYKDRNKSY

-779 VSSALKTSVIQNLSY
+779 VSSALKTSVIANLNY
-794 NNEVVAST
+794 NSKTVAST

-843 YNTDTR
+843 YHVDLKPQ
-849 NNTVS
+849 TVD
-854 IANDA
+854 IANNA
-859 ISKAKDCKT
+859 ISKAKDCKDA
-868 LGADVYTVGLKVA
+868 GADVYTVGLKVA
-881 FETEYKNP
+881 FETEYDEP

-911 TITGAQTSNRYFY
+911 TKTGAQTSNRYFY

-930 QLTGIF
+930 QLTDIF

-957 NADSV
+957 NAASV

-984 GTTSDGSNF
+984 GTTSDGSSF

-1054 DGVSGEQ
+1054 DGVSGMT
-1061 LATNAKNSGIY
+1061 LATNAENSGIY
-1072 KTAADTE
+1072 KTATDTE

-1132 RQDGGV
+1132 RQDGGGV
-1138 KVSADGTNAVVSP
+1138 KVSADGMNAVVSP
-1151 GTNWSSTQR
+1151 DTNWSSTQR
-1160 NYVLAQAADGTFE
+1160 NYVLTQAADGTLE

-1200 VAWTTAGTSDNL
+1200 VAWTTAGTSENL

-1248 SKFSQSL
+1248 NKFSQSL

-1287 TIKVYMVDTYFKGD
+1287 TIKVYMVDTYFKGG

-1343 EASADLQDAGSSAL
+1343 EASADLQGAGSSAL

-1419 LKAEDQGVYL
+1419 LKAKDQGVYL

-1560 AANAAPMVDQDTLE
+1560 AANAAPMIDQGTLE

-1589 TVDPTGPDTP
+1589 PIDPSGPDTP

>member
-36 QTQVVTSDTNADGTA
+36 QAQVVTGDTNADGTA
-51 ASDAYRK
+51 ASDAYQK

-152 YNLYYTDGHHGIG
+152 YNLYYTDGNHGIG

-191 INSGAET
+191 INKGAET

-247 LKAIAEKPTYVVAA
+247 LKAIAADPTYVVAA

-281 RSFGRTNDSA
+281 RSFGRKNDSA

-305 DNPTVLRD
+305 DNPTVLSD

-345 YREGKDGKGKGSNPT
+345 YREGKDGNGKGSNPT

-391 TTLADL
+391 KTLADL
-397 TDVTGQYLIA
+397 TDVTGQYLIT
-407 YNTNDGAVPTQ
+407 YNTNNGAVPTQ
-418 YAMQVKGLME
+418 YAMQAAGLNAAGQRGSTTKE
-428 KGRDGT
+428 
-434 LGNSGNPSQK
+434 NPSQK
-444 DADSMYMEPAEQSNY
+444 DGDSMYMKSAEQSNY
-459 EIKTVDGTERYY
+459 VIKTVDGTERYY

-489 SNHVVTVVSNDP
+489 SNHVVTVVSNDLT
-501 AYAQYPCF
+501 YSGNPCF
-509 YFGSRLMLMQQYGQF
+509 YFGSRLMYMQQFGKY
-524 ERQNYQRISVTKD
+524 ERQNYQRISVTD
-537 GLFQLYYQNLNNGN
+537 SGLFQFYYQNFSKNS

-556 CNDGTYNNQY
+556 CNDGQYNTQY
-566 DDFYANG
+566 DAFYAYG
-573 NQASQHTGYTEKSGT
+573 NQKSQHVGDKEENGT
-588 FHCDANYKAPS
+588 FHCDAKHS
-599 TTEGNK
+599 QKDSE
-605 LYNSGNKTSKN
+605 SGNKSTASMS
-616 SPDEG
+616 SPNAG
-621 SDVPDLYSYF
+621 AAVPDQYSYF

-654 AELQA
+654 AKLQD

-691 YVLVLDMSKSM
+691 YVLVLDMSRSM
-702 RDDGKMDMLK
+702 NDDGKLNMLK
-712 TALDK
+712 SSVKAFISQLVTAEK
-717 FVDDLLAAQNASGKS
+717 EHGTN
-732 YRVAV
+732 YRVAI
-737 VTFSNNDDIATWTKY
+737 VTFSNGSDNTLLWQYTG
-752 KMTGYYVGSNF
+752 TGYYKGTSFV
-763 IGYKDRDKSY
+763 GYKNRGGSY
-773 GKALMD
+773 G
-779 VSSALKTSVIQNLSY
+779 SALQGVNTSLNTSVVDKLSPPSVSGAT
-794 NNEVVAST
+794 NT
-802 HTELGME
+802 QLGME
-809 LAYGILQNSGAD
+809 LAAGILSSSNANYTHPERAD
-821 YKNPLSANYR
+821 YR
-831 NAAVVVFTDGIP
+831 NAAVVLFTDGKP
-843 YNTDTR
+843 ENLTG
-849 NNTVS
+849 NTVKV
-854 IANDA
+854 ANEA
-859 ISKAKDCKT
+859 IKYSANCKT

-881 FETEYKNP
+881 FETEYDNP
-889 YYFTTNKFMSVL
+889 YYFTTNKFMSVM
-901 SSNYPKATDL
+901 SSNYPGATNL
-911 TITGAQTSNRYFY
+911 TKTGAQTSNRYFY

-1054 DGVSGEQ
+1054 DGVSGT
-1061 LATNAKNSGIY
+1061 LATNAENSGIY
-1072 KTAADTE
+1072 ETATATE

-1084 EVPTVDVP
+1084 EVPTVNVP
-1092 SVSCTLDFGLDAV
+1092 SVSCTLDFGLDAE

-1117 APAKQDPNNYVTTYS
+1117 APVKQDPNNYVTTYS

-1138 KVSADGTNAVVSP
+1138 KVSADGTNAVMSP
-1151 GTNWSSTQR
+1151 GTNWSSKQQ
-1160 NYVLAQAADGTFE
+1160 NYVLTKAANGTLE

-1248 SKFSQSL
+1248 NKFSQSL

-1277 AAAVKNSAGE
+1277 AAAVKNSAGK

-1301 GTIAHGTTLYQTPVV
+1301 DTIAHGTTLYQTPVV
-1316 QNLALDYG
+1316 QNLALAYG

-1343 EASADLQDAGSSAL
+1343 EASADLQGAGSSAL

-1441 NSMIAADQITNE
+1441 NSMIAADQIKNE

-1499 VVQVSARAVTDKAAR
+1499 VVQVSARAVTDKAAQ

-1560 AANAAPMVDQDTLE
+1560 AANAVPMVDQGTLE

-1589 TVDPTGPDTP
+1589 PVDPSGPDTP

>member
-36 QTQVVTSDTNADGTA
+36 QAQVVTGDTNADGTA
-51 ASDAYRK
+51 ASDAYKK

-74 GLTNGENLVPQ
+74 GLTDGENLVPQ

-95 LLVSYYVDKADK
+95 LLVSYYVDKYD
-107 NSADAGA
+107 SANAGA

-177 TISISAWES
+177 TISISVGES
-186 VSIAG
+186 VSIAS
-191 INSGAET
+191 INKGAET

-204 NGLLWTGNFYNNNKQ
+204 NGLLWTGNFYNKD
-219 YSKKPGKYHSMMYGY
+219 YSKVPGKYLSMMYGY

-281 RSFGRTNDSA
+281 RSYGRKNASY

-305 DNPTVLRD
+305 DNPTVLSD

-345 YREGKDGKGKGSNPT
+345 YREGKDGKAKGSNPT

-407 YNTNDGAVPTQ
+407 YNTKDGAVPTQ
-418 YAMQVKGLME
+418 YAMQAAGLNAAGQRGSTT
-428 KGRDGT
+428 KD
-434 LGNSGNPSQK
+434 NPSQS
-444 DADSMYMEPAEQSNY
+444 DGDSMYMKSAEQSNY
-459 EIKTVDGTERYY
+459 VIKTVDGTERYY

-489 SNHVVTVVSNDP
+489 SNHVVTVVSNDLT
-501 AYAQYPCF
+501 YSGNPCF
-509 YFGSRLMLMQQYGQF
+509 YFGSRLMYMQQFGKY
-524 ERQNYQRISVTKD
+524 ERQNYQRISVTD
-537 GLFQLYYQNLNNGN
+537 SGLFQFYYQNLSNGS

-556 CNDGTYNNQY
+556 CNDGQYNTQY
-566 DDFYANG
+566 DAFYAYG
-573 NQASQHTGYTEKSGT
+573 NQKSQHVGDKEESGT
-588 FHCDANYKAPS
+588 FHCDAKHS
-599 TTEGNK
+599 QKDSE
-605 LYNSGNKTSKN
+605 SGNKSTASLS
-616 SPDEG
+616 SPNAGAAVEDQ
-621 SDVPDLYSYF
+621 YSYF

-654 AELQA
+654 AKLQD

-712 TALDK
+712 AALDK

-737 VTFSNNDDIATWTKY
+737 VTFSNNNHDVALWNQY

-779 VSSALKTSVIQNLSY
+779 VSSALKTSVIANLNY
-794 NNEVVAST
+794 NSNTVAST

-843 YNTDTR
+843 YHADIKPQ
-849 NNTVS
+849 TVD
-854 IANDA
+854 IANNA

-881 FETEYKNP
+881 FETEYDSP

-1061 LATNAKNSGIY
+1061 LATNAENSGIY

-1117 APAKQDPNNYVTTYS
+1117 APVKQDPNNYVKTYS

-1160 NYVLAQAADGTFE
+1160 NYVLAQTADGTLE

-1200 VAWTTAGTSDNL
+1200 VAWTTAGTSENL
-1212 RQTVNNDLRYGYDT
+1212 RQTVNNGLRYGYDT

-1248 SKFSQSL
+1248 NKFSQSL

-1343 EASADLQDAGSSAL
+1343 EASADLQGAGSSAL

-1398 GEEQAAMDWT
+1398 GEEQTAMDWT

-1482 IYLAKNRAITFK
+1482 IYLAKNSAITFK

-1499 VVQVSARAVTDKAAR
+1499 VVQVSARAVTDKAAQ

-1589 TVDPTGPDTP
+1589 PVDPSGPDTP

>member
-36 QTQVVTSDTNADGTA
+36 QVPVVTDDTNADGTA
-51 ASDAYRK
+51 ASDAYKK
-58 AYPDYMA
+58 AYPEYMA

-74 GLTNGENLVPQ
+74 GLTDGENLVPQ

-95 LLVSYYVDKADK
+95 LLVSYYVDKYD
-107 NSADAGA
+107 SANAGA

-177 TISISAWES
+177 TISISVGES
-186 VSIAG
+186 VSIAS
-191 INSGAET
+191 INNGAET

-204 NGLLWTGNFYNNNKQ
+204 NGLLWTGNFYNKD
-219 YSKKPGKYHSMMYGY
+219 YSKVPGKYLSMMYGY

-247 LKAIAEKPTYVVAA
+247 LKAIAADPTYVVAA

-281 RSFGRTNDSA
+281 RSYGRKNASY

-305 DNPTVLRD
+305 DNPTVLSD

-345 YREGKDGKGKGSNPT
+345 YREGKDGKAKGSNPT

-407 YNTNDGAVPTQ
+407 YNTKDGAVPTQ
-418 YAMQVKGLME
+418 YAMQAAGLNAAGQRGSTT
-428 KGRDGT
+428 KD
-434 LGNSGNPSQK
+434 NPSQS
-444 DADSMYMEPAEQSNY
+444 DGDSMYMKSAEQSNY
-459 EIKTVDGTERYY
+459 VIKTVDGTERYY

-489 SNHVVTVVSNDP
+489 SNHVVTVVSNDLT
-501 AYAQYPCF
+501 YSGNPCF
-509 YFGSRLMLMQQYGQF
+509 YFGSRLMYMQQFGKY
-524 ERQNYQRISVTKD
+524 ERQNYQRISVTD
-537 GLFQLYYQNLNNGN
+537 SGLFQFYYQNLNNGS

-556 CNDGTYNNQY
+556 CNDGKYNTQY
-566 DDFYANG
+566 DTFYAYG
-573 NQASQHTGYTEKSGT
+573 NQASQHEGVKEENGT
-588 FHCDANYKAPS
+588 FHCDAKHGQKDS
-599 TTEGNK
+599 E
-605 LYNSGNKTSKN
+605 SGNKSTATKN
-616 SPDEG
+616 KPNAGDG
-621 SDVPDLYSYF
+621 VADQYSYF
-631 TIYKRYEKHTTQTG
+631 TIYKRHEKHTTQTG

-654 AELQA
+654 AKLQD

-691 YVLVLDMSKSM
+691 YVFVLDMSKSM

-712 TALDK
+712 AALDK
-717 FVDDLLAAQNASGKS
+717 FVDDLVAAQKASGKS

-737 VTFSNNDDIATWTKY
+737 VTFSNNNHDVALWNQY

-779 VSSALKTSVIQNLSY
+779 VSSALKTSVIANLNY
-794 NNEVVAST
+794 NSNTVAST

-843 YNTDTR
+843 YHADIKPQ
-849 NNTVS
+849 TVD
-854 IANDA
+854 IANNA

-881 FETEYKNP
+881 FETEYDSP

-1061 LATNAKNSGIY
+1061 LATNAENSGIY

-1117 APAKQDPNNYVTTYS
+1117 APVKQDPNNYVKTYS

-1160 NYVLAQAADGTFE
+1160 NYVLAQTADGTLE

-1200 VAWTTAGTSDNL
+1200 VAWTTAGTSENL
-1212 RQTVNNDLRYGYDT
+1212 RQTVNNGLRYGYDT

-1248 SKFSQSL
+1248 NKFSQSL

-1343 EASADLQDAGSSAL
+1343 EASADLQGAGSSAL

-1398 GEEQAAMDWT
+1398 GEEQTAMDWT

-1482 IYLAKNRAITFK
+1482 IYLAKNSAITFK

-1499 VVQVSARAVTDKAAR
+1499 VVQVSARAVTDKAAQ

-1589 TVDPTGPDTP
+1589 PVDPSGPDTP

-1745 MAWAVNMQ
+1745 MAWTVNMQ

>member
-36 QTQVVTSDTNADGTA
+36 QVPVVTDDTNADGTA
-51 ASDAYRK
+51 ASDAYKK
-58 AYPDYMA
+58 AYPEYMA

-74 GLTNGENLVPQ
+74 GLTDGENLVPQ

-95 LLVSYYVDKADK
+95 LLVSYYVDKYD
-107 NSADAGA
+107 SANAGA

-177 TISISAWES
+177 TISISVGES
-186 VSIAG
+186 VSIAS
-191 INSGAET
+191 INNGAET

-204 NGLLWTGNFYNNNKQ
+204 NGLLWTGNFYNKD
-219 YSKKPGKYHSMMYGY
+219 YSKVPGKYLSMMYGY

-247 LKAIAEKPTYVVAA
+247 LKAIAADPTYVVAA

-281 RSFGRTNDSA
+281 RSYGRKNASY

-305 DNPTVLRD
+305 DNPTVLSD

-345 YREGKDGKGKGSNPT
+345 YREGKDGKAKGSNPT

-407 YNTNDGAVPTQ
+407 YNTKDGAVPTQ
-418 YAMQVKGLME
+418 YAMQAAGLNAAGQRGSTT
-428 KGRDGT
+428 KD
-434 LGNSGNPSQK
+434 NPSQS
-444 DADSMYMEPAEQSNY
+444 DGDSMYMKSAEQSNY
-459 EIKTVDGTERYY
+459 VIKTVDGTERYY

-489 SNHVVTVVSNDP
+489 SNHVVTVVSNDLT
-501 AYAQYPCF
+501 YSGNPCF
-509 YFGSRLMLMQQYGQF
+509 YFGSRLMYMQQFGKY
-524 ERQNYQRISVTKD
+524 ERQNYQRISVTD
-537 GLFQLYYQNLNNGN
+537 SGLFQFYYQNLSNGS

-556 CNDGTYNNQY
+556 CNDGQYNTQY
-566 DDFYANG
+566 DAFYAYG
-573 NQASQHTGYTEKSGT
+573 NQKSQHVGDKEENGT
-588 FHCDANYKAPS
+588 FHCDAKHS
-599 TTEGNK
+599 QKDSE
-605 LYNSGNKTSKN
+605 SGNKSTASLS
-616 SPDEG
+616 SPNAGAAVADQ
-621 SDVPDLYSYF
+621 YSYF

-654 AELQA
+654 AKLQD

-691 YVLVLDMSKSM
+691 YVFVLDMSGSM
-702 RDDGKMDMLK
+702 NDDGKMDMLK
-712 TALDK
+712 AALNK
-717 FVDDLLAAQNASGKS
+717 FVDDLVAAQNASGKS

-737 VTFSNNDDIATWTKY
+737 VTFSNNGSWGIYGK
-752 KMTGYYVGSNF
+752 TGYYVNSKF
-763 IGYKDRDKSY
+763 IGYMNRDKSY
-773 GKALMD
+773 GEAFMN
-779 VSSALKTSVIQNLSY
+779 VSNALKTDVIKNLDYQPSG
-794 NNEVVAST
+794 AT

-809 LAYGILQNSGAD
+809 LAYGILQNSGAN
-821 YKNPLSANYR
+821 YKDPSSANYR
-831 NAAVVVFTDGIP
+831 NAAVVMFTDGIP
-843 YNTDTR
+843 YHVRLDQQ
-849 NNTVS
+849 TVN
-854 IANDA
+854 IANNA

-881 FETEYKNP
+881 FETKYNSP

-911 TITGAQTSNRYFY
+911 TKTGAQTSNRYFY

-1061 LATNAKNSGIY
+1061 LATNAENSGIY

-1092 SVSCTLDFGLDAV
+1092 SVSCTLDFGLDAE

-1117 APAKQDPNNYVTTYS
+1117 APEKQDPNNYVKTYS

-1212 RQTVNNDLRYGYDT
+1212 RQTVNNGLRYGYDT

-1248 SKFSQSL
+1248 NKFSQSL

-1343 EASADLQDAGSSAL
+1343 EASADLQGAGSSAL

-1589 TVDPTGPDTP
+1589 PVDPTGPDTP

-1781 NVLGK
+1781 NILGK

>member
-36 QTQVVTSDTNADGTA
+36 QAQVVTDDTNADGSA
-51 ASDAYRK
+51 ASDAYKK

-74 GLTNGENLVPQ
+74 GLTDGENLVPQ
-85 GIAYWAEKNW
+85 GIAYWAAKNW
-95 LLVSYYVDKADK
+95 LLVSYYVDKYD
-107 NSADAGA
+107 SANAGA

-177 TISISAWES
+177 TISISVGES
-186 VSIAG
+186 VSIAS
-191 INSGAET
+191 INNGAET

-204 NGLLWTGNFYNNNKQ
+204 NGLLWTGNFYNKD
-219 YSKKPGKYHSMMYGY
+219 YSKVPGKYLSMMYGY

-247 LKAIAEKPTYVVAA
+247 LKAIAADPTYVVAA

-281 RSFGRTNDSA
+281 RSYGRKNASY
-291 LTIYSCTLDKSSTV
+291 LTIYSCTLDKNSTV
-305 DNPTVLRD
+305 DNPTVLSD

-407 YNTNDGAVPTQ
+407 YNTKDGAVPTQ
-418 YAMQVKGLME
+418 YAMQAAGLNAAGQRGSTT
-428 KGRDGT
+428 KD
-434 LGNSGNPSQK
+434 NPSQK
-444 DADSMYMEPAEQSNY
+444 DGDSMYMKSAEQSNY
-459 EIKTVDGTERYY
+459 VIKTVDGTERYY

-489 SNHVVTVVSNDP
+489 SNHVVTVVSNDLT
-501 AYAQYPCF
+501 YSGNPCF
-509 YFGSRLMLMQQYGQF
+509 YFGSRLMYMQQFGKY
-524 ERQNYQRISVTKD
+524 ERQNYQRISVTD
-537 GLFQLYYQNLNNGN
+537 SGLFQFYYQNLSNGS

-556 CNDGTYNNQY
+556 CNDGQYNTQY
-566 DDFYANG
+566 DAFYAYG
-573 NQASQHTGYTEKSGT
+573 NQKSQHVGDKEENGT
-588 FHCDANYKAPS
+588 FHCDAKHS
-599 TTEGNK
+599 QKDSE
-605 LYNSGNKTSKN
+605 SGNKSTASLS
-616 SPDEG
+616 SPNAG
-621 SDVPDLYSYF
+621 AAVPDQYSYF

-654 AELQA
+654 AKLQD

-691 YVLVLDMSKSM
+691 YVLVLDMSRSM
-702 RDDGKMDMLK
+702 NDDGKLNMLK
-712 TALDK
+712 SSVKAFISQLVTAEK
-717 FVDDLLAAQNASGKS
+717 EHGTN
-732 YRVAV
+732 YRVAI
-737 VTFSNNDDIATWTKY
+737 VTFSNGSDNTLLWQYTG
-752 KMTGYYVGSNF
+752 TGYYKGTSFV
-763 IGYKDRDKSY
+763 GYKNRGGSY
-773 GKALMD
+773 G
-779 VSSALKTSVIQNLSY
+779 SALQGVNTSLNTSVVDKLSPPSVSGAT
-794 NNEVVAST
+794 NT
-802 HTELGME
+802 QLGME
-809 LAYGILQNSGAD
+809 LAAGILSSSNANYTHPERAD
-821 YKNPLSANYR
+821 YR
-831 NAAVVVFTDGIP
+831 NAAVVLFTDGKP
-843 YNTDTR
+843 ENLTG
-849 NNTVS
+849 NTVKV
-854 IANDA
+854 ANEA
-859 ISKAKDCKT
+859 IKYSANCKT

-881 FETEYKNP
+881 FETEYDSP

-972 ARSAAVE
+972 TRSAAVE

-1061 LATNAKNSGIY
+1061 LPTNAENSGIY

-1084 EVPTVDVP
+1084 EVPTVNVP

-1117 APAKQDPNNYVTTYS
+1117 APAKQDPNNYVKTYS

-1151 GTNWSSTQR
+1151 DTNWSSTQR
-1160 NYVLAQAADGTFE
+1160 NYVLTQTADGTLE

-1212 RQTVNNDLRYGYDT
+1212 RQTVNNGLRYGYDT

-1248 SKFSQSL
+1248 NKFSQSL

-1287 TIKVYMVDTYFKGD
+1287 TIKVYMVDTYFKGGD
-1301 GTIAHGTTLYQTPVV
+1301 TIAHGTTLYQTPVV

-1343 EASADLQDAGSSAL
+1343 EASADLQGAGSSAL
-1357 VSELLAQAGMTDV
+1357 VSELLAQVGMTDV

-1398 GEEQAAMDWT
+1398 GEEQAPMDWT

-1419 LKAEDQGVYL
+1419 LKAKDQGAYL

>member
-36 QTQVVTSDTNADGTA
+36 QVPVVTDDTNADGSA
-51 ASDAYRK
+51 ASDAYKK

-74 GLTNGENLVPQ
+74 GLTDGENLVPQ

-95 LLVSYYVDKADK
+95 LLVSYYVDKYD
-107 NSADAGA
+107 SANAGA

-177 TISISAWES
+177 TISISVGES
-186 VSIAG
+186 VSIAS
-191 INSGAET
+191 INNGAET

-204 NGLLWTGNFYNNNKQ
+204 NGLLWTGNFYNKD
-219 YSKKPGKYHSMMYGY
+219 YSKVPGKYLSMMYGY

-281 RSFGRTNDSA
+281 RSYGRKNASY

-305 DNPTVLRD
+305 DNPTVLSD

-345 YREGKDGKGKGSNPT
+345 YREGKDGKAKGSNPT

-407 YNTNDGAVPTQ
+407 YNTKDGAVPTQ
-418 YAMQVKGLME
+418 YAMQAAGLNAAGQRGSTT
-428 KGRDGT
+428 KD
-434 LGNSGNPSQK
+434 NPSQS
-444 DADSMYMEPAEQSNY
+444 DGDSMYMKSAEQSNY
-459 EIKTVDGTERYY
+459 VIKTVDGTERYY

-489 SNHVVTVVSNDP
+489 SNQVVTVVSNDLT
-501 AYAQYPCF
+501 YSGNPCF
-509 YFGSRLMLMQQYGQF
+509 YFGSRLMYMQQFGKY
-524 ERQNYQRISVTKD
+524 ERQNYQRISVTD
-537 GLFQLYYQNLNNGN
+537 SGLFQFYYQNLNNGS

-556 CNDGTYNNQY
+556 CNDGKYNTQY
-566 DDFYANG
+566 DTFYAYG
-573 NQASQHTGYTEKSGT
+573 NQASQHEGVKEENGT
-588 FHCDANYKAPS
+588 FHCDAKHS
-599 TTEGNK
+599 QKDSE
-605 LYNSGNKTSKN
+605 SGNKSTATKN
-616 SPDEG
+616 KPNAGDG
-621 SDVPDLYSYF
+621 VADQYSYF
-631 TIYKRYEKHTTQTG
+631 TIYKRHEKHTTQTG

-654 AELQA
+654 AKLRD

-712 TALDK
+712 AALDK
-717 FVDDLLAAQNASGKS
+717 FVDDLLAAQKASGKS

-737 VTFSNNDDIATWTKY
+737 VTFSNNNDIATWTKY

-763 IGYKDRDKSY
+763 VGYKDRDKSY

-779 VSSALKTSVIQNLSY
+779 VRSDLKTSVIQNLSY

-831 NAAVVVFTDGIP
+831 NAAVVVFTDGTP
-843 YNTDTR
+843 YNTDVS

-881 FETEYKNP
+881 FETKYDSP

-1054 DGVSGEQ
+1054 DGVSGK
-1061 LATNAKNSGIY
+1061 LPTNAENSGIY

-1160 NYVLAQAADGTFE
+1160 NYVLAQTADGTLE

-1200 VAWTTAGTSDNL
+1200 VAWTTAGTSENL
-1212 RQTVNNDLRYGYDT
+1212 RQTVNNGLRYGYDT

-1248 SKFSQSL
+1248 NKFSQSL

-1316 QNLALDYG
+1316 QNLALGYG

-1343 EASADLQDAGSSAL
+1343 EASADLQGAGSSAL

-1419 LKAEDQGVYL
+1419 LKAGDQGVYL

-1482 IYLAKNRAITFK
+1482 IYLAKNSAIAFK

-1514 INTDKDVTSNTEM
+1514 INTDKDVASNTEM

>member
-36 QTQVVTSDTNADGTA
+36 QAPVVTDDTNADGTA
-51 ASDAYRK
+51 ASDAYKK

-74 GLTNGENLVPQ
+74 GLTDGENLVPQ

-95 LLVSYYVDKADK
+95 LLVSYYVDKYD
-107 NSADAGA
+107 SANAGA

-152 YNLYYTDGHHGIG
+152 YNLYYTDGNHGIG

-177 TISISAWES
+177 TISISVGES

-191 INSGAET
+191 INKGAET

-204 NGLLWTGNFYNNNKQ
+204 NGLLWTGNFYNKD
-219 YSKKPGKYHSMMYGY
+219 YSKVPGKYLSMMYGY

-247 LKAIAEKPTYVVAA
+247 LKAIAADPTYVVAA

-281 RSFGRTNDSA
+281 RSYGRKNASY

-305 DNPTVLRD
+305 DNPTVLSD

-345 YREGKDGKGKGSNPT
+345 YREGKDGKAKGSNPT

-407 YNTNDGAVPTQ
+407 YNTKDGAVPTQ
-418 YAMQVKGLME
+418 YAMQAAGLNAAGQRGSTT
-428 KGRDGT
+428 KD
-434 LGNSGNPSQK
+434 NPSQS
-444 DADSMYMEPAEQSNY
+444 DGDSMYMKSAEQSNY
-459 EIKTVDGTERYY
+459 VIKTVDGTERYY

-489 SNHVVTVVSNDP
+489 SNRVVTVVSNDLT
-501 AYAQYPCF
+501 YSGNPCF
-509 YFGSRLMLMQQYGQF
+509 YFGSRLMYMQQFGKY
-524 ERQNYQRISVTKD
+524 ERQNYQRISVTD
-537 GLFQLYYQNLNNGN
+537 SGLFQFYYQNLSNGS

-556 CNDGTYNNQY
+556 CNDGQYNTQY
-566 DDFYANG
+566 DAFYAYG
-573 NQASQHTGYTEKSGT
+573 NQAPQHVGDKEESGT
-588 FHCDANYKAPS
+588 FHCDAKHSAKDS
-599 TTEGNK
+599 E
-605 LYNSGNKTSKN
+605 SGNKSTATPSD
-616 SPDEG
+616 PDIGEG
-621 SDVPDLYSYF
+621 VADQYSYF

-654 AELQA
+654 AKLQD

-691 YVLVLDMSKSM
+691 YVLVLDMSGSM
-702 RDDGKMDMLK
+702 NDDGKMDMLK
-712 TALDK
+712 AALNK
-717 FVDDLLAAQNASGKS
+717 FVDDLLAAQKASGKS

-737 VTFSNNDDIATWTKY
+737 VTFSNNNFVGARYAK
-752 KMTGYYVGSNF
+752 TGYYVNSNF
-763 IGYKDRDKSY
+763 IGYNDRNGSY
-773 GKALMD
+773 GKAFMN
-779 VSSALKTSVIQNLSY
+779 VSSTLKTSVIANLSY
-794 NNEVVAST
+794 NSNTVAST

-809 LAYGILQNSGAD
+809 LAYGILQNSGAN
-821 YKNPLSANYR
+821 YKDPSSANYR
-831 NAAVVVFTDGIP
+831 NAAVVMFTDGIP
-843 YNTDTR
+843 YHVWVDQQ
-849 NNTVS
+849 TVN
-854 IANDA
+854 IANNA
-859 ISKAKDCKT
+859 ISKAKDCKDA
-868 LGADVYTVGLKVA
+868 GADVYTVGLKVA
-881 FETEYKNP
+881 FETKYDSP

-911 TITGAQTSNRYFY
+911 TKTGVQTSNRYFY

-1008 GSNISAELSADGKTV
+1008 GSSISAELSADGKTV

-1061 LATNAKNSGIY
+1061 LPTNAENSGIY

-1151 GTNWSSTQR
+1151 DTNWSSTQR
-1160 NYVLAQAADGTFE
+1160 NYVLAQTAGGTFE

-1212 RQTVNNDLRYGYDT
+1212 RQTVNNGLRYGYDT

-1248 SKFSQSL
+1248 NKFSQSL

-1343 EASADLQDAGSSAL
+1343 EASADLQGAGSSAL
-1357 VSELLAQAGMTDV
+1357 VNELLAQAGMTDV

-1398 GEEQAAMDWT
+1398 GEEQTAMDWT

-1429 DGEKNVTYYNII
+1429 DGEKNVTYYNIV

-1453 TTNGFAYI
+1453 TTTNGFAYI
-1461 EGTGDTTFNP
+1461 EGTGNTTFNP

-1482 IYLAKNRAITFK
+1482 IYLAKNSAITFR

-1499 VVQVSARAVTDKAAR
+1499 VVQVSARAVTDEAAR

-1560 AANAAPMVDQDTLE
+1560 AANAAPMVDQGTLE

-1589 TVDPTGPDTP
+1589 PVDPSGPDTP

>member
-36 QTQVVTSDTNADGTA
+36 QVPVVTDDTNADGSA
-51 ASDAYRK
+51 ASDAYKK

-74 GLTNGENLVPQ
+74 GLTDGENLVPQ

-95 LLVSYYVDKADK
+95 LLVSYYVDKYD
-107 NSADAGA
+107 SANAGA

-177 TISISAWES
+177 TISISVGES
-186 VSIAG
+186 VSIAS
-191 INSGAET
+191 INNGAET

-204 NGLLWTGNFYNNNKQ
+204 NGLLWTGNFYNKD
-219 YSKKPGKYHSMMYGY
+219 YSKVPGKYLSMMYGY

-247 LKAIAEKPTYVVAA
+247 LKAIAADPTYVVAA

-281 RSFGRTNDSA
+281 RSYGRKNASY

-305 DNPTVLRD
+305 DNPTVLSD

-345 YREGKDGKGKGSNPT
+345 YREGKDGKAKGSNPT

-407 YNTNDGAVPTQ
+407 YNTKDGAVPTQ
-418 YAMQVKGLME
+418 YAMQAAGLNAAGQRGSTT
-428 KGRDGT
+428 KD
-434 LGNSGNPSQK
+434 NPSQS
-444 DADSMYMEPAEQSNY
+444 DGDSMYMKSAEQSNY
-459 EIKTVDGTERYY
+459 VIKTVDGTERYY

-489 SNHVVTVVSNDP
+489 SNHVVTVVSNDLT
-501 AYAQYPCF
+501 YSGNPCF
-509 YFGSRLMLMQQYGQF
+509 YFGSRLMYMQQFGKY
-524 ERQNYQRISVTKD
+524 ERQNYQRISVTD
-537 GLFQLYYQNLNNGN
+537 SGLFQFYYQNLSNGS

-556 CNDGTYNNQY
+556 CNDGQYNTQY
-566 DDFYANG
+566 DAFYAYG
-573 NQASQHTGYTEKSGT
+573 NQKSQHVGDKEENGT
-588 FHCDANYKAPS
+588 FHCDAKHS
-599 TTEGNK
+599 QKDSE
-605 LYNSGNKTSKN
+605 SGNKSTASLS
-616 SPDEG
+616 SPNAGAAVADQ
-621 SDVPDLYSYF
+621 YSYF

-654 AELQA
+654 AKLQD

-712 TALDK
+712 AALDK

-737 VTFSNNDDIATWTKY
+737 VTFSNNNDIATWTKY

-779 VSSALKTSVIQNLSY
+779 VSSDLKTSVIQNLSY
-794 NNEVVAST
+794 NDEVVAST

-831 NAAVVVFTDGIP
+831 NAAVVVFTDGTP
-843 YNTDTR
+843 YNTKA
-849 NNTVS
+849 NKNTVS

-859 ISKAKDCKT
+859 ISKAKDCKDA
-868 LGADVYTVGLKVA
+868 GADVYTVGLKVA
-881 FETEYKNP
+881 FETEYDSP

-1061 LATNAKNSGIY
+1061 LPTNAENSGIY

-1084 EVPTVDVP
+1084 EVPTVNVP
-1092 SVSCTLDFGLDAV
+1092 SVSCTLDFGLDAM

-1117 APAKQDPNNYVTTYS
+1117 APAKQDPNNYVKTYS
-1132 RQDGGV
+1132 RQDGGGV

-1160 NYVLAQAADGTFE
+1160 NYVLTQAADGTLE

-1200 VAWTTAGTSDNL
+1200 VAWTTAGTSENL
-1212 RQTVNNDLRYGYDT
+1212 RQTVNNGLRYGYDT

-1248 SKFSQSL
+1248 NKFSQSL

-1343 EASADLQDAGSSAL
+1343 EASADLQGAGSSAL

-1560 AANAAPMVDQDTLE
+1560 AANAAPMVDQGTLE

-1589 TVDPTGPDTP
+1589 PVDPSGPDTP

-1739 GWAQTE
+1739 SWAQTE

>member
-36 QTQVVTSDTNADGTA
+36 QVPVVTDDTNADGTA
-51 ASDAYRK
+51 ASDAYKK

-74 GLTNGENLVPQ
+74 GLTDGENLVPQ
-85 GIAYWAEKNW
+85 GIAYWAAKNW
-95 LLVSYYVDKADK
+95 LLVSYYVDKYD
-107 NSADAGA
+107 SANAGA

-177 TISISAWES
+177 TISISVGES
-186 VSIAG
+186 VSIAS
-191 INSGAET
+191 INNGAET

-204 NGLLWTGNFYNNNKQ
+204 NGLLWTGNFYNKD
-219 YSKKPGKYHSMMYGY
+219 YSKVPGKYLSMMYGY

-247 LKAIAEKPTYVVAA
+247 LKAIAADPTYVVAA

-281 RSFGRTNDSA
+281 RSYGRKNASY

-305 DNPTVLRD
+305 DNPTVLSD

-407 YNTNDGAVPTQ
+407 YNTKDGAVPTQ
-418 YAMQVKGLME
+418 YAMQAAGLNAAGQRGSTTKE
-428 KGRDGT
+428 
-434 LGNSGNPSQK
+434 NPSQK
-444 DADSMYMEPAEQSNY
+444 DGDSMYMKSAEQSNY
-459 EIKTVDGTERYY
+459 VIKTVDGTERYY

-489 SNHVVTVVSNDP
+489 SNHVVTVVSNDLT
-501 AYAQYPCF
+501 YSGNPCF
-509 YFGSRLMLMQQYGQF
+509 YFGSRLMYMQQFGKY
-524 ERQNYQRISVTKD
+524 ERQNYQRISVTD
-537 GLFQLYYQNLNNGN
+537 SGLFQFYYQNLNNGS

-556 CNDGTYNNQY
+556 CNDGQYNTQY
-566 DDFYANG
+566 DTFYAYG
-573 NQASQHTGYTEKSGT
+573 NQASQHEGVKEENGT
-588 FHCDANYKAPS
+588 FHCDAKHGQKDS
-599 TTEGNK
+599 E
-605 LYNSGNKTSKN
+605 SGNKSTATKN
-616 SPDEG
+616 KPNAGDG
-621 SDVPDLYSYF
+621 VADQYSYF
-631 TIYKRYEKHTTQTG
+631 TIYKRHEKHTTQTG

-654 AELQA
+654 AKLQD

-691 YVLVLDMSKSM
+691 YVFVLDMSRSM
-702 RDDGKMDMLK
+702 NDDGKMDMLK
-712 TALDK
+712 AALDK
-717 FVDDLLAAQNASGKS
+717 FVDDLVAAQNASGKS

-737 VTFSNNDDIATWTKY
+737 VTFSNNDDFWTLTKY

-763 IGYKDRDKSY
+763 VGYKDRDKSY
-773 GKALMD
+773 GKAFMD
-779 VSSALKTSVIQNLSY
+779 VSSDLKTSVIQNLSY
-794 NNEVVAST
+794 NDEVVAST

-831 NAAVVVFTDGIP
+831 NAAVVVFTDGTP
-843 YNTDTR
+843 YNTKA
-849 NNTVS
+849 NKNTVS

-881 FETEYKNP
+881 FETEYDSP

-1054 DGVSGEQ
+1054 DGVSGK
-1061 LATNAKNSGIY
+1061 LPTNAENSGIY

-1151 GTNWSSTQR
+1151 DTNWSSTQR

-1212 RQTVNNDLRYGYDT
+1212 RQTVNNGLRYGYDT

-1248 SKFSQSL
+1248 NKFSQSL

-1343 EASADLQDAGSSAL
+1343 EASADLQGAGSSAL

-1482 IYLAKNRAITFK
+1482 IYLAKNSAIAFK

-1499 VVQVSARAVTDKAAR
+1499 VVQVSARAVTDKAAQ

-1560 AANAAPMVDQDTLE
+1560 AANAAPMVDQGTLE

-1589 TVDPTGPDTP
+1589 LVDPSGPDTP

>member
-36 QTQVVTSDTNADGTA
+36 QVPVVTDDTNADGSA
-51 ASDAYRK
+51 ASDAYKK

-74 GLTNGENLVPQ
+74 GLTDGENLVPQ
-85 GIAYWAEKNW
+85 GIAYWAAKNW
-95 LLVSYYVDKADK
+95 LLVSYYVDKYD
-107 NSADAGA
+107 SANAGA

-177 TISISAWES
+177 TISISVGES
-186 VSIAG
+186 VSIAS
-191 INSGAET
+191 INNGAET

-204 NGLLWTGNFYNNNKQ
+204 NGLLWTGNFYNKD
-219 YSKKPGKYHSMMYGY
+219 YSKVPGKYLSMMYGY

-247 LKAIAEKPTYVVAA
+247 LKAIAADPTYVVAA

-281 RSFGRTNDSA
+281 RSYGRKNASY
-291 LTIYSCTLDKSSTV
+291 LTIYSCTLDKNSTV
-305 DNPTVLRD
+305 DNPTVLSD

-407 YNTNDGAVPTQ
+407 YNTKDGAVPTQ
-418 YAMQVKGLME
+418 YAMQAAGLNAAGQRGSTT
-428 KGRDGT
+428 KD
-434 LGNSGNPSQK
+434 NPSQK
-444 DADSMYMEPAEQSNY
+444 DGDSMYMKSAEQSNY
-459 EIKTVDGTERYY
+459 VIKTVDGTERYY

-489 SNHVVTVVSNDP
+489 SNHVVTVVSNDLT
-501 AYAQYPCF
+501 YSGNPCF
-509 YFGSRLMLMQQYGQF
+509 YFGSRLMYMQQFGKY
-524 ERQNYQRISVTKD
+524 ERQNYQRISVTD
-537 GLFQLYYQNLNNGN
+537 SGLFQFYYQNLSNGS

-556 CNDGTYNNQY
+556 CNDGQYNTQY
-566 DDFYANG
+566 DAFYAYG
-573 NQASQHTGYTEKSGT
+573 NQKSQHVGDKEENGT
-588 FHCDANYKAPS
+588 FHCDAKHS
-599 TTEGNK
+599 QKDSE
-605 LYNSGNKTSKN
+605 SGNKSTASLS
-616 SPDEG
+616 SPNAG
-621 SDVPDLYSYF
+621 AAVPDQYSYF

-654 AELQA
+654 AKLQD

-691 YVLVLDMSKSM
+691 YVLVLDMSRSM
-702 RDDGKMDMLK
+702 NDDGKLNMLK
-712 TALDK
+712 SSVKAFISQLVTAEK
-717 FVDDLLAAQNASGKS
+717 EHGTN
-732 YRVAV
+732 YRVAI
-737 VTFSNNDDIATWTKY
+737 VTFSNGSDNTLLWQYTG
-752 KMTGYYVGSNF
+752 TGYYKGTSFV
-763 IGYKDRDKSY
+763 GYKNRGGSY
-773 GKALMD
+773 G
-779 VSSALKTSVIQNLSY
+779 SALQGVNTSLNTSVVDKLSPPSVSGAT
-794 NNEVVAST
+794 NT
-802 HTELGME
+802 QLGME
-809 LAYGILQNSGAD
+809 LAAGILSSSNANYTHPERAD
-821 YKNPLSANYR
+821 YR
-831 NAAVVVFTDGIP
+831 NAAVVLFTDGKP
-843 YNTDTR
+843 ENLTG
-849 NNTVS
+849 NTVKV
-854 IANDA
+854 ANEA
-859 ISKAKDCKT
+859 IKYSANCKT

-881 FETEYKNP
+881 FETEYDSP

-1061 LATNAKNSGIY
+1061 LPTNAENSGIY

-1084 EVPTVDVP
+1084 EVPTVNVP

-1117 APAKQDPNNYVTTYS
+1117 APVKQDPNNYVKTYS

-1160 NYVLAQAADGTFE
+1160 NYVLAQTADGTFE

-1212 RQTVNNDLRYGYDT
+1212 RQTVNNGLRYGYDT

-1287 TIKVYMVDTYFKGD
+1287 TIKVYMVDTYFKGGD
-1301 GTIAHGTTLYQTPVV
+1301 TIAHGTTLYQTPVV

-1343 EASADLQDAGSSAL
+1343 EASADLQGAGSSAL
-1357 VSELLAQAGMTDV
+1357 VNELLAQAGMTDV

-1419 LKAEDQGVYL
+1419 LKAGDQGVYL

-1753 LMVGSDGK
+1753 LMVSSDGK

>member
-36 QTQVVTSDTNADGTA
+36 QAPVVTDDTNADGTA
-51 ASDAYRK
+51 ASDAYKK

-74 GLTNGENLVPQ
+74 GLTDGENLVPQ
-85 GIAYWAEKNW
+85 GIAYWAANNW
-95 LLVSYYVDKADK
+95 LLVSYYVDKYD
-107 NSADAGA
+107 SANAGA

-177 TISISAWES
+177 TISISVGES
-186 VSIAG
+186 VSIAS
-191 INSGAET
+191 INNGAET

-204 NGLLWTGNFYNNNKQ
+204 NGLLWTGNFYNKD
-219 YSKKPGKYHSMMYGY
+219 YSKVPGKYLSMMYGY

-247 LKAIAEKPTYVVAA
+247 LKAIAADPTYVVAA

-281 RSFGRTNDSA
+281 RSYGRKNASY
-291 LTIYSCTLDKSSTV
+291 LTIYSCTLDKNSTV
-305 DNPTVLRD
+305 DNPTVLSD

-407 YNTNDGAVPTQ
+407 YNTKDGAVPTQ
-418 YAMQVKGLME
+418 YAMQAAGLNAAGQRGSTTKE
-428 KGRDGT
+428 
-434 LGNSGNPSQK
+434 NPSQK
-444 DADSMYMEPAEQSNY
+444 DGDSMYMKSAEQSNY
-459 EIKTVDGTERYY
+459 VIKTVDGTERYY

-489 SNHVVTVVSNDP
+489 SNHVVTVVSNDLT
-501 AYAQYPCF
+501 YSGNPCF
-509 YFGSRLMLMQQYGQF
+509 YFGSRLMYMQQFGKY
-524 ERQNYQRISVTKD
+524 ERQNYQRISVTD
-537 GLFQLYYQNLNNGN
+537 SGLFQFYYQNFSKNS

-556 CNDGTYNNQY
+556 CNDGQYNTQY
-566 DDFYANG
+566 DAFYAYG
-573 NQASQHTGYTEKSGT
+573 NQKSQHVGDKEENGT
-588 FHCDANYKAPS
+588 FHCDAKHS
-599 TTEGNK
+599 QKDSE
-605 LYNSGNKTSKN
+605 SGNKSTASMS
-616 SPDEG
+616 SPNAG
-621 SDVPDLYSYF
+621 AAVPDQYSYF
-631 TIYKRYEKHTTQTG
+631 TIYKRHEKHTTQTG

-654 AELQA
+654 AKLQD

-691 YVLVLDMSKSM
+691 YVLVLDMSGSM
-702 RDDGKMDMLK
+702 KNDGKMDMLK
-712 TALDK
+712 AALDK
-717 FVDDLLAAQNASGKS
+717 FIDDLVKAQTEHKTD

-737 VTFSNNDDIATWTKY
+737 VTFSNNDSWGRNYEK
-752 KMTGYYVGSNF
+752 TGYYVNSKF
-763 IGYKDRDKSY
+763 IGYKNRDKSY
-773 GKALMD
+773 GEAFMN
-779 VSSALKTSVIQNLSY
+779 VSNALKTDVIANLSY
-794 NNEVVAST
+794 QRSGST

-831 NAAVVVFTDGIP
+831 NAAVVVFTDGTP
-843 YNTDTR
+843 YNVDLDLKPK
-849 NNTVS
+849 TVD
-854 IANDA
+854 IANNA
-859 ISKAKDCKT
+859 ISKAKDCKDA
-868 LGADVYTVGLKVA
+868 GADVYTVGLKVA
-881 FETEYKNP
+881 FETKYDSP

-911 TITGAQTSNRYFY
+911 TKTGAQTSNRYFY

-984 GTTSDGSNF
+984 GTTSDGSSF

-1061 LATNAKNSGIY
+1061 LPTNAENSGIY

-1117 APAKQDPNNYVTTYS
+1117 APVKQDPNNYVTTYS

-1151 GTNWSSTQR
+1151 DTNWSSTQR
-1160 NYVLAQAADGTFE
+1160 NYVLAQTADGTLE

-1200 VAWTTAGTSDNL
+1200 VAWTTAGTSENL
-1212 RQTVNNDLRYGYDT
+1212 RQTVNNSLRYGYDT

-1248 SKFSQSL
+1248 NKFSQSL

-1343 EASADLQDAGSSAL
+1343 EASADLQGAGSSAL

-1441 NSMIAADQITNE
+1441 NSMIAADQIKNE

-1482 IYLAKNRAITFK
+1482 IYLAKNSAIAFK

-1560 AANAAPMVDQDTLE
+1560 AANAAPMVDQGTLE

-1589 TVDPTGPDTP
+1589 PVDPSGPDTP

>member
-36 QTQVVTSDTNADGTA
+36 QVPVVTDDTNADGSA
-51 ASDAYRK
+51 ASDAYKK

-74 GLTNGENLVPQ
+74 GLTDGENLVPQ

-95 LLVSYYVDKADK
+95 LLVSYYVDKYD
-107 NSADAGA
+107 SANAGA

-177 TISISAWES
+177 TISISVGES
-186 VSIAG
+186 VSIAS
-191 INSGAET
+191 INNGAET

-204 NGLLWTGNFYNNNKQ
+204 NGLLWTGNFYNKD
-219 YSKKPGKYHSMMYGY
+219 YSKVPGKYLSMMYGY

-247 LKAIAEKPTYVVAA
+247 LKAIAADPTYVVAA

-281 RSFGRTNDSA
+281 RSYGRKNASY

-305 DNPTVLRD
+305 DNPTVLSD

-345 YREGKDGKGKGSNPT
+345 YREGKDGKAKGSNPT

-407 YNTNDGAVPTQ
+407 YNTKDGAVPTQ
-418 YAMQVKGLME
+418 YAMQAAGLNAAGQRGSTT
-428 KGRDGT
+428 KD
-434 LGNSGNPSQK
+434 NPSQS
-444 DADSMYMEPAEQSNY
+444 DGDSMYMKSAEQSNY
-459 EIKTVDGTERYY
+459 VIKTVDGTERYY

-489 SNHVVTVVSNDP
+489 SNHVVTVVSNDLT
-501 AYAQYPCF
+501 YSGNPCF
-509 YFGSRLMLMQQYGQF
+509 YFGSRLMYMQQFGKY
-524 ERQNYQRISVTKD
+524 ERQNYQRISVTD
-537 GLFQLYYQNLNNGN
+537 SGLFQFYYQNLNNGS

-556 CNDGTYNNQY
+556 CNDGQYNTQY
-566 DDFYANG
+566 DAFYAYG
-573 NQASQHTGYTEKSGT
+573 NQASQHVGDKEESGT
-588 FHCDANYKAPS
+588 FHCDAKHS
-599 TTEGNK
+599 QKDSE
-605 LYNSGNKTSKN
+605 SGNKSTASLS
-616 SPDEG
+616 SPNAGAAVADQ
-621 SDVPDLYSYF
+621 YSYF

-654 AELQA
+654 AKLQD

-691 YVLVLDMSKSM
+691 YVLVLDMSGSM
-702 RDDGKMDMLK
+702 NDDGKMDMLK
-712 TALDK
+712 AALDK
-717 FVDDLLAAQNASGKS
+717 FVDDLVAAQNASGKS

-737 VTFSNNDDIATWTKY
+737 VTFSNNNHDVALWNQY

-779 VSSALKTSVIQNLSY
+779 VSSDLKTSVIANLNY
-794 NNEVVAST
+794 NSNTVAST

-831 NAAVVVFTDGIP
+831 NAAVVMFTDGIP
-843 YNTDTR
+843 YHVWTDPQ
-849 NNTVS
+849 TVN
-854 IANDA
+854 IANNA

-881 FETEYKNP
+881 FETKYNSP

-1061 LATNAKNSGIY
+1061 LPTNAENSGIY

-1160 NYVLAQAADGTFE
+1160 NYVLAQTADGTFE

-1212 RQTVNNDLRYGYDT
+1212 RQTVNNGLRYGYDT

-1248 SKFSQSL
+1248 NKFSQSL

-1343 EASADLQDAGSSAL
+1343 EASADLQGAGSSAL

-1398 GEEQAAMDWT
+1398 GEEQTAMDWT

-1560 AANAAPMVDQDTLE
+1560 AANAAPMVDQGTLE

-1589 TVDPTGPDTP
+1589 PVDPSGPDTP